1 MKKMKKSKSLFAA
14 ILAVLSIG
22 LVSCGNE
29 NNPSQ
34 PSNNP
39 TTPSNNSQTPSVKNS
54 YTFDVNGELKEGMT
68 VTLIFKN
75 NGSAIVEQASV
86 VYSVDDASK
95 ATVSGNKITFTGNGT
110 VKITATYKGETIEKT
125 VEVAEGEHIYT
136 IAEAK
141 AASSDL
147 NNLIKMR
154 GKVTAS
160 LGKSAYISDTTG
172 GAYIYNWSFNS
183 ADTAITNKSFT
194 VGQTVDITAFI
205 VHSNSKD
212 KNGNQNERGLQISNW
227 NSEKRERVSGTSAIV
242 STTEVE
248 AMKPIELD
256 EAGYKALTYDK
267 VGNLYTFEAE
277 YVSGNPKEKGVNV
290 KFKLGNT
297 DIVLRTDKYDPA
309 SPSDTLVTGKK
320 YKITAPLSWFNGAQF
335 AYASSGVSIVEADA
349 KPLEVSYTGNAYVGQ
364 KVTLE
369 TTASGVKVTEGVTYT
384 IEEGIDLASLENGV
398 LTITGEGTI
407 KVKATYV
414 KDGKTLTAEV
424 TINATALALSKLSEL
439 KSMTSGKVK
448 SRGYVMGYTGT
459 PRIDYGLYDKV
470 FIADGEDYFIL
481 YKVKPEQ
488 LTGINVGDLIEFTGD
503 ISHFPN
509 GSVTT
514 YETRNNVITKLTEA
528 DPSIVK
534 PTATEL
540 TSSSATF
547 TFGQDNI
554 SKAYKINQGVVI
566 SNTEDS
572 SGNMT
577 VKFTLGSNEYDLFMD
592 SRDYEITKDPFT
604 KLTVGTV
611 FNANVFAAAS
621 NFFCPSNIEI
631 ISQQEVLTM
640 DKEKAEINIHGND
653 KTLQLNATYTGGSN
667 TDPIVWSSSA
677 ESVAT
682 VDQNGLVT
690 GVAVGETIITA
701 KKSETLSV
709 QAKITVV
716 DENIT
721 KVKVSFNSDIADL
734 LTIDDSAK
742 TATLTTQGITFLI
755 KQEGSPTPLSQM
767 KDYLSSSNSL
777 RFYQGYSME
786 ISVASGTIKAIK
798 PDSYAKKAFTAKN
811 ISSTDFTVTDIDTV
825 SMKNTTS
832 SKISMKAVK
841 QVQIFSLEFTLG
853 E

>member
-141 AASSDL
+141 AATSDM

-160 LGKSAYISDTTG
+160 LGKSAYISDATG
-172 GAYIYNWSFNS
+172 GAYIYNWSFNN

-205 VHSNSKD
+205 VHST
-212 KNGNQNERGLQISNW
+212 NGGERGLQISNW
-227 NSEKRERVSGTSAIV
+227 NSEKKERVNGTSAIV

-277 YVSGNPKEKGVNV
+277 YVSGKPSKGTGVNV

-297 DIVLRTDKYDPA
+297 DIVLRTDSYDPA
-309 SPSDTLVTGKK
+309 VPSDTLVAGKT
-320 YKITAPLSWFNGAQF
+320 YKITAPLSWFNRAQF

-349 KPLEVSYTGNAYVGQ
+349 KPLEVSYTGNAYVG
-364 KVTLE
+364 KEVTLV
-369 TTASGVKVTEGVTYT
+369 TTANGVKVTEGVTYT
-384 IEEGIDLASLENGV
+384 IEEGSDLASLENDV

-414 KDGKTLTAEV
+414 KDGKTLTAKV

-470 FIADGEDYFIL
+470 FVADGEDYFIL
-481 YKVKPEQ
+481 YKVQPEQ
-488 LTGINVGDLIEFTGD
+488 LTGIKVGDLIEFTGD
-503 ISHFPN
+503 ISHYAN

-514 YETRNNVITKLTEA
+514 YETKNNVITKLTEA

-540 TSSSATF
+540 TSSSAAF
-547 TFGQDNI
+547 AFGQANI

-572 SGNMT
+572 KGNMT
-577 VKFTLGSNEYDLFMD
+577 VKFTLGSYEYDLFMD
-592 SRDYEITKDPFT
+592 SRDYDITKDPFT
-604 KLTVGTV
+604 KLTAGAV
-611 FNANVFAAAS
+611 FNANVFAAAT

-631 ISQQEVLTM
+631 TSQQEVFTM

-653 KTLQLNATYTGGSN
+653 KTLQLNATYHESN
-667 TDPIVWSSSA
+667 TDSIVWSSSA

-701 KKSETLSV
+701 KKSETLKV

-716 DENIT
+716 DVNIT
-721 KVKVSFNSDIADL
+721 KVTVAFNSEIADL

-755 KQEGSPTPLSQM
+755 KQEGSNTPLSQM
-767 KDYLSSSNSL
+767 KDNLSRNSL
-777 RFYQGYSME
+777 RFYKGYSME
-786 ISVASGTIKAIK
+786 ISVASGTIKAIS
-798 PDSYAKKAFTAKN
+798 PISDSSKAFTEDN
-811 ISSTDFTVTDIDTV
+811 IWSDDFTVTGNDTV

-832 SKISMKAVK
+832 SEISMKALN
-841 QVQIFSLEFTLG
+841 QVRIFSLEFTLG
-853 E
+853 D

>member
-29 NNPSQ
+29 SSQ

-95 ATVSGNKITFTGNGT
+95 ATVSGNKITFTGNGSI
-110 VKITATYKGETIEKT
+110 KITATYKGETIEKT

-141 AASSDL
+141 AANS
-147 NNLIKMR
+147 NANKLIKMR

-160 LGKSAYISDTTG
+160 LGTSAYISDSTG
-172 GAYIYNWSFNS
+172 GAYIYNWSFNN

-205 VHSNSKD
+205 VHST
-212 KNGNQNERGLQISNW
+212 NGGERGLQISNY
-227 NSEKRERVSGTSAIV
+227 NREKKERVNGTSAIV

-248 AMKPIELD
+248 AMEPIELD
-256 EAGYKALTYDK
+256 EAGFKALTYDK

-277 YVSGNPKEKGVNV
+277 YVSGKPSKGTGVNV

-297 DIVLRTDKYDPA
+297 DIVLRTDSYDPA
-309 SPSDTLVTGKK
+309 VPSDTLVTGKK

-481 YKVKPEQ
+481 YKVQPEQ
-488 LTGINVGDLIEFTGD
+488 LTGIKVGDLIEFTGD
-503 ISHFPN
+503 ISHYAN

-514 YETRNNVITKLTEA
+514 YETKNNVITKLTEA

-540 TSSSATF
+540 TSSSAAF
-547 TFGQDNI
+547 AFGQDNI

-577 VKFTLGSNEYDLFMD
+577 VKFTLGSYEYDLFMD
-592 SRDYEITKDPFT
+592 SRDYDITKDPFT
-604 KLTVGTV
+604 KLTAGAV
-611 FNANVFAAAS
+611 FNADVFAAAT

-631 ISQQEVLTM
+631 VSQQEMLTM

-701 KKSETLSV
+701 KKSETLKA

-716 DENIT
+716 NENIT
-721 KVKVSFNSDIADL
+721 TVTVSFNSDIANL

-742 TATLTTQGITFLI
+742 TATFTTKGITFLI
-755 KQEGSPTPLSQM
+755 KQEDSPTPISDV
-767 KDYLSSSNSL
+767 KKYLSKNSL

-786 ISVASGTIKAIK
+786 ISVASGTIKAIS
-798 PDSYAKKAFTAKN
+798 PDSFSSKAFTKDS
-811 ISSTDFTVTDIDTV
+811 ISSTDFTVTDTDTV
-825 SMKNTTS
+825 SMNNTTS
-832 SKISMKAVK
+832 SKISMTAKS
-841 QVQIFSLEFTLG
+841 QVRIFSLEFTLG

>member
-95 ATVSGNKITFTGNGT
+95 ATVSGNKITFTGNGSI
-110 VKITATYKGETIEKT
+110 KITATYKGETIEKT
-125 VEVAEGEHIYT
+125 VKVAEGEHIYT

-141 AASSDL
+141 AATSNA

-160 LGKSAYISDTTG
+160 LGKSAYISDSTG

-205 VHSNSKD
+205 VHSN
-212 KNGNQNERGLQISNW
+212 NGGERGLQISNW
-227 NSEKRERVSGTSAIV
+227 NSEKKERVNGTSAIV

-248 AMKPIELD
+248 AMEPIELD
-256 EAGYKALTYDK
+256 EAGFKALTYDK

-277 YVSGNPKEKGVNV
+277 YVSGKPSKGTGVNV

-297 DIVLRTDKYDPA
+297 DIVLRTDSYDPA
-309 SPSDTLVTGKK
+309 VPSDTLVAGKK

-384 IEEGIDLASLENGV
+384 IEEGSNLASLENGV

-424 TINATALALSKLSEL
+424 TINATALTLSKLSAL
-439 KSMTSGKVK
+439 KSMTTGKVK

-459 PRIDYGLYDKV
+459 PRSDSGLYDKV
-470 FIADGEDYFIL
+470 FVADGEDYFIL

-503 ISHFPN
+503 IQHYKQ
-509 GSVTT
+509 GDVTT
-514 YETRNNVITKLTEA
+514 YETAHNVITKLTEA
-528 DPSIVK
+528 DSSIVK

-540 TSSSATF
+540 TSSSAAF
-547 TFGQDNI
+547 TFGQANI
-554 SKAYKINQGVVI
+554 SKAYKINQAVVI

-572 SGNMT
+572 KGNMT
-577 VKFTLGSNEYDLFMD
+577 VKFTLGSNEYELFMD
-592 SRDYEITKDPFT
+592 SRDYDITKDPFT
-604 KLTVGTV
+604 KLKAGAV
-611 FNANVFAAAS
+611 FNADVFAAAT

-631 ISQQEVLTM
+631 TGEQEVLTL
-640 DKEKAEINIHGND
+640 DKKEGEINIRGND
-653 KTLQLNATYTGGSN
+653 KTLQLKATYTGSN
-667 TDPIVWSSSA
+667 TGAITWSSSV

-701 KKSETLSV
+701 KKSETLKV

-716 DENIT
+716 DVNIT
-721 KVKVSFNSDIADL
+721 KVTVSFSSDIADL
-734 LTIDDSAK
+734 LTIDNSAK

-755 KQEGSPTPLSQM
+755 KQEDSPTPLSQM
-767 KDYLSSSNSL
+767 KDYLSRNSL
-777 RFYQGYSME
+777 RFYKGYSME
-786 ISVASGTIKAIK
+786 ISVSSGTIKAIK
-798 PDSYAKKAFTAKN
+798 PDSYAKKAFTADN
-811 ISSTDFTVTDIDTV
+811 ILSNDFTVTDIDTV

-832 SKISMKAVK
+832 SKISMTAVS
-841 QVQIFSLEFTLG
+841 QVQIYSLEFTLG
-853 E
+853 D

>member
-29 NNPSQ
+29 SSQ

-95 ATVSGNKITFTGNGT
+95 ATVSGNKITFTGNGSI
-110 VKITATYKGETIEKT
+110 KITATYKGETIEKT

-141 AASSDL
+141 AAKSDL

-205 VHSNSKD
+205 VHST
-212 KNGNQNERGLQISNW
+212 NGGERGLQISNW
-227 NSEKRERVSGTSAIV
+227 NSEKKERVSGTSAIV

-256 EAGYKALTYDK
+256 EAGFKALTSDK

-277 YVSGNPKEKGVNV
+277 YVSGKPSKVTGVNV

-297 DIVLRTDKYDPA
+297 DIVLRTDKLDPA
-309 SPSDTLVTGKK
+309 APSDTLVTGKK

-335 AYASSGVSIVEADA
+335 AYASSGVSIVDADA

-384 IEEGIDLASLENGV
+384 IEEGSNLASLENGV

-481 YKVKPEQ
+481 YKVQPEQ
-488 LTGINVGDLIEFTGD
+488 LTGIKVGDLIEFTGD
-503 ISHFPN
+503 ISHYAN

-514 YETRNNVITKLTEA
+514 YETKNNVITKLTEA

-540 TSSSATF
+540 TSSSAAF
-547 TFGQDNI
+547 AFGQANI
-554 SKAYKINQGVVI
+554 SKAYKINWGVVV

-592 SRDYEITKDPFT
+592 SRDYDITKDPFT
-604 KLTVGTV
+604 KLTAGAV
-611 FNANVFAAAS
+611 FNADVFAAAS

-631 ISQQEVLTM
+631 TSQQEVFTM
-640 DKEKAEINIHGND
+640 DKEKGEINIHGND
-653 KTLQLNATYTGGSN
+653 KTLQLNATYHGSN

-701 KKSETLSV
+701 KKSETLKA

-721 KVKVSFNSDIADL
+721 TVTVSFNSEIDDLFIA
-734 LTIDDSAK
+734 DDSAK
-742 TATLTTQGITFLI
+742 TATLTTQGITFLF
-755 KQEGSPTPLSQM
+755 KQGSSNIAPSQM
-767 KDYLSSSNSL
+767 KRYLSSNSL

-786 ISVASGTIKAIK
+786 ISVASGTIKAIS
-798 PDSYAKKAFTAKN
+798 PDSNPSKPFTKGS
-811 ISSTDFTVTDIDTV
+811 ISSDDFTVTDIDTV
-825 SMKNTTS
+825 SMINTTS
-832 SKISMKAVK
+832 SKISMKADK
-841 QVQIFSLEFTLG
+841 QVKINSLEFTLG
-853 E
+853 D

>member
-29 NNPSQ
+29 SSQ

-95 ATVSGNKITFTGNGT
+95 ATVSGNKITFTGNGSI
-110 VKITATYKGETIEKT
+110 KITATYKGETIEKT

-141 AASSDL
+141 AANS
-147 NNLIKMR
+147 NANKLIKMR

-160 LGKSAYISDTTG
+160 LGTSAYISDSTG
-172 GAYIYNWSFNS
+172 GAYIYNWSFNN

-205 VHSNSKD
+205 VHST
-212 KNGNQNERGLQISNW
+212 NGGERGLQISNY
-227 NSEKRERVSGTSAIV
+227 NREKKERVNGTSAIV

-248 AMKPIELD
+248 AMEPIELD
-256 EAGYKALTYDK
+256 EAGFKALTYDK

-277 YVSGNPKEKGVNV
+277 YVSGKPSKGTGVNV

-297 DIVLRTDKYDPA
+297 DIVLRTDSYDPA
-309 SPSDTLVTGKK
+309 VPSDTLVTGKK

-481 YKVKPEQ
+481 YKVQPEQ
-488 LTGINVGDLIEFTGD
+488 LTGIKVGDLIEFTGD
-503 ISHFPN
+503 ISHYAN

-514 YETRNNVITKLTEA
+514 YETKNNVITKLTEA

-540 TSSSATF
+540 TSSSAAF
-547 TFGQDNI
+547 AFGQDNI

-577 VKFTLGSNEYDLFMD
+577 VKFTLGSYEYDLFMD
-592 SRDYEITKDPFT
+592 SRDYDITKDPFT
-604 KLTVGTV
+604 KLTAGAV
-611 FNANVFAAAS
+611 FNADVFAAAT

-631 ISQQEVLTM
+631 VSQQEMLTM

-667 TDPIVWSSSA
+667 TDPIVWSSSV

-701 KKSETLSV
+701 KKSETLKA

-716 DENIT
+716 NENIT
-721 KVKVSFNSDIADL
+721 TVTVSFNSDIANL

-742 TATLTTQGITFLI
+742 TATFTTKGITFLI
-755 KQEGSPTPLSQM
+755 KQEDSPTPISDV
-767 KDYLSSSNSL
+767 KKYLSKNSL

-786 ISVASGTIKAIK
+786 ISVASGTIKAIS
-798 PDSYAKKAFTAKN
+798 PDSFSSKAFTKDS
-811 ISSTDFTVTDIDTV
+811 ISSTDFTVTDTDTV
-825 SMKNTTS
+825 SMNNTTS
-832 SKISMKAVK
+832 SKISMTAKS
-841 QVQIFSLEFTLG
+841 QVRIFSLEFTLG

>member
-95 ATVSGNKITFTGNGT
+95 ATVSGNKITFTGNGSI
-110 VKITATYKGETIEKT
+110 KITATYKGETIEKT

-141 AASSDL
+141 TATSNA

-160 LGKSAYISDTTG
+160 LGTSAYISDSTG
-172 GAYIYNWSFNS
+172 GAYIYNWSFNN

-205 VHSNSKD
+205 VHSNKKD
-212 KNGNQNERGLQISNW
+212 KNGNQIERGLQISNY
-227 NSEKRERVSGTSAIV
+227 NSGSRVNGTSAIV

-248 AMKPIELD
+248 AMEPIELD
-256 EAGYKALTYDK
+256 EAGFKALTYDK

-277 YVSGNPKEKGVNV
+277 YVSGKPSKGTGVDV

-297 DIVLRTDKYDPA
+297 DITLRTDKFDPA
-309 SPSDTLVTGKK
+309 APSDTLVTGKK

-384 IEEGIDLASLENGV
+384 IEEGSNLASLENSV

-459 PRIDYGLYDKV
+459 PRIDSGLYDKV

-503 ISHFPN
+503 IQHYKQ
-509 GSVTT
+509 GDVTT

-547 TFGQDNI
+547 TFGQANI
-554 SKAYKINQGVVI
+554 SKAFKINQGVVV

-577 VKFTLGSNEYDLFMD
+577 VKFTLGSNEYELFMD
-592 SRDYEITKDPFT
+592 SRDYDITKDPFT
-604 KLTVGTV
+604 NLKVGAV
-611 FNANVFAAAS
+611 FNADVFAAAT

-631 ISQQEVLTM
+631 TSQQEVLTL
-640 DKEKAEINIHGND
+640 DKEEGTINIHGND
-653 KTLQLNATYTGGSN
+653 KTLQLNATYGG
-667 TDPIVWSSSA
+667 TDTAPIVWSSSA

-682 VDQNGLVT
+682 VNQNGLVT

-701 KKSETLSV
+701 KKSETLSI

-716 DENIT
+716 DENINKITISASDLTETVAGAVNQEVKGIKIEISTGLVNVANIRVYKGQTLKLTSNIGLMT
-721 KVKVSFNSDIADL
+721 KVVFTCIASGNAKYGPGNFEGTNYTAGEEETGTWEL
-734 LTIDDSAK
+734 AAGASSLSLTAK
-742 TATLTTQGITFLI
+742 GNQVRITQ
-755 KQEGSPTPLSQM
+755 
-767 KDYLSSSNSL
+767 
-777 RFYQGYSME
+777 ME
-786 ISVASGTIKAIK
+786 ISYIPSA
-798 PDSYAKKAFTAKN
+798 
-811 ISSTDFTVTDIDTV
+811 
-825 SMKNTTS
+825 
-832 SKISMKAVK
+832 
-841 QVQIFSLEFTLG
+841 E
-853 E
+853 

>member
-95 ATVSGNKITFTGNGT
+95 ATVSGNKITFTGNGSI
-110 VKITATYKGETIEKT
+110 KITATYKGETIEKT

-141 AASSDL
+141 AAKSDL

-160 LGKSAYISDTTG
+160 LGKSAYISDATG
-172 GAYIYNWSFNS
+172 GAYIYKWSFNN

-205 VHSNSKD
+205 VHST
-212 KNGNQNERGLQISNW
+212 NGGERGLQISNW
-227 NSEKRERVSGTSAIV
+227 NSEKKERVSGTSAIV

-256 EAGYKALTYDK
+256 EAGFKALTSDK

-277 YVSGNPKEKGVNV
+277 YVSGKPSKGTGVNV

-297 DIVLRTDKYDPA
+297 DIVLRTDSDDPA
-309 SPSDTLVTGKK
+309 VPSDTLVAGKT

-349 KPLEVSYTGNAYVGQ
+349 KPLEVSYTGNAYVG
-364 KVTLE
+364 KEVTLV
-369 TTASGVKVTEGVTYT
+369 TTANGVKVTEGVTYT
-384 IEEGIDLASLENGV
+384 IEEGSDLASLENDV

-470 FIADGEDYFIL
+470 FVADGEDYFIL
-481 YKVKPEQ
+481 YKVQPEQ
-488 LTGINVGDLIEFTGD
+488 LTGIKVGDLIEFTGD
-503 ISHFPN
+503 ISHYAN

-514 YETRNNVITKLTEA
+514 YETKNNVITKLTEA
-528 DPSIVK
+528 DSSIVK

-540 TSSSATF
+540 TSTSAAF
-547 TFGQDNI
+547 AFGQANI
-554 SKAYKINQGVVI
+554 SKAYKINQGVVV

-577 VKFTLGSNEYDLFMD
+577 VKFTLGSNEYDLFID
-592 SRDYEITKDPFT
+592 SRDYDITKDPFT
-604 KLTVGTV
+604 KLIVGAV
-611 FNANVFAAAS
+611 FNANVFAAAT

-631 ISQQEVLTM
+631 TSQQEVFTM

-653 KTLQLNATYTGGSN
+653 KTLQLNATYHGSN

-701 KKSETLSV
+701 KKSETLKV

-716 DENIT
+716 DVNIT
-721 KVKVSFNSDIADL
+721 KVTVAFNSEIANL

-755 KQEGSPTPLSQM
+755 KQEGSNTPLSQM
-767 KDYLSSSNSL
+767 KDYLSRNSL
-777 RFYQGYSME
+777 RFYKGYSME

-798 PDSYAKKAFTAKN
+798 PDSYAKKAFTADN
-811 ISSTDFTVTDIDTV
+811 ISSDDFTVTDIDTV

-832 SKISMKAVK
+832 SKISMKAEN

>member
-29 NNPSQ
+29 SSQ
-34 PSNNP
+34 PSSNP

-95 ATVSGNKITFTGNGT
+95 ATVSGNKITFTGNGSI
-110 VKITATYKGETIEKT
+110 KITATYKGETIEKT

-141 AASSDL
+141 AASSDASH
-147 NNLIKMR
+147 LIKMR

-160 LGKSAYISDTTG
+160 LGTSAYISDTTG
-172 GAYIYNWSFNS
+172 GAYIYNWSYNN
-183 ADTAITNKSFT
+183 ADTAITNKAFT

-205 VHSNSKD
+205 VHST
-212 KNGNQNERGLQISNW
+212 NGGERGLQISNY
-227 NSEKRERVSGTSAIV
+227 NSGSRVSGTSAIV

-309 SPSDTLVTGKK
+309 SPSDTLVAGKK

-335 AYASSGVSIVEADA
+335 AYASSGVSIVEADSE
-349 KPLEVSYTGNAYVGQ
+349 PLEVSYTGNAYVGD
-364 KVTLE
+364 KVTLV

-384 IEEGIDLASLENGV
+384 IEEGSNLASLENDV

-459 PRIDYGLYDKV
+459 PRSDSGLYDKV
-470 FIADGEDYFIL
+470 FVADGEDYFIL
-481 YKVKPEQ
+481 YKVQPEQ

-503 ISHFPN
+503 IQHYKQAD
-509 GSVTT
+509 VTT
-514 YETRNNVITKLTEA
+514 YETKNNVITKLTEA
-528 DPSIVK
+528 DSSIVK

-540 TSSSATF
+540 TSSSAAF
-547 TFGQDNI
+547 AFGQANI
-554 SKAYKINQGVVI
+554 SKAYKINQGVVT
-566 SNTEDS
+566 SNTKDS
-572 SGNMT
+572 KGNMT
-577 VKFTLGSNEYDLFMD
+577 VKFTLGSNEYELFMD
-592 SRDYEITKDPFT
+592 SRDYDITKDPFT
-604 KLTVGTV
+604 KLTVGAV
-611 FNANVFAAAS
+611 FNADVFAAAS

-631 ISQQEVLTM
+631 TGEQEVLTL
-640 DKEKAEINIHGND
+640 DKKEGEINIHGND
-653 KTLQLNATYTGGSN
+653 KTLQLNATYTGTN
-667 TDPIVWSSSA
+667 ADPIVWSSSA

-690 GVAVGETIITA
+690 GVAVGETTITA

-721 KVKVSFNSDIADL
+721 KVKVSFNSGIANL
-734 LTIDDSAK
+734 LTIDDSTK
-742 TATLTTQGITFLI
+742 TATFTTQGITFLI
-755 KQEGSPTPLSQM
+755 KQGGSNTPLSQM
-767 KDYLSSSNSL
+767 KNYLSRNSL
-777 RFYQGYSME
+777 RFYKDYSME

-798 PDSYAKKAFTAKN
+798 PDSYAKKAFTAEN
-811 ISSTDFTVTDIDTV
+811 ISSKDFTVTDTDTV

-832 SKISMKAVK
+832 SKISMTAEN
-841 QVQIFSLEFTLG
+841 QVQIYSLEFTLG
-853 E
+853 D

>member
-141 AASSDL
+141 AAKSDM

-160 LGKSAYISDTTG
+160 LGKSAYISDSTG
-172 GAYIYNWSFNS
+172 GAYIYNWSFNN

-205 VHSNSKD
+205 VHSN
-212 KNGNQNERGLQISNW
+212 NGGERGLQISNW
-227 NSEKRERVSGTSAIV
+227 NSEKKERVNGTSAIV

-309 SPSDTLVTGKK
+309 SPSDTLVAGKK

-349 KPLEVSYTGNAYVGQ
+349 KPLEVSYTGNAYVG
-364 KVTLE
+364 KEVTLV
-369 TTASGVKVTEGVTYT
+369 TTANGVKVTEGVTYT
-384 IEEGIDLASLENGV
+384 IEEGSDLASLENDV

-448 SRGYVMGYTGT
+448 SRGYVMGHTGT
-459 PRIDYGLYDKV
+459 PRSDYGLYDKV
-470 FIADGEDYFIL
+470 FVADGEDYFIL
-481 YKVKPEQ
+481 YKVQPEQ
-488 LTGINVGDLIEFTGD
+488 LTGIKVGDLIEFTGD
-503 ISHFPN
+503 ISHYAN

-514 YETRNNVITKLTEA
+514 YETKNNVITKLTEA
-528 DPSIVK
+528 DSSIVK

-540 TSSSATF
+540 TSKSAAF
-547 TFGQDNI
+547 AFGQTNI
-554 SKAYKINQGVVI
+554 SKAYKINQGVVV

-592 SRDYEITKDPFT
+592 SRDYDITKDPFT
-604 KLTVGTV
+604 ELTVGAV
-611 FNANVFAAAS
+611 FNANVFAAAT

-631 ISQQEVLTM
+631 TSQQEVLTM
-640 DKEKAEINIHGND
+640 DKEKGEINIHGND

-667 TDPIVWSSSA
+667 TNPIVWSSSA

-701 KKSETLSV
+701 KKSETLKV

-716 DENIT
+716 DVNIT
-721 KVKVSFNSDIADL
+721 KVTVAFNSEIADL

-755 KQEGSPTPLSQM
+755 KQEGSNTPLSQM
-767 KDYLSSSNSL
+767 KDYLSKNSL
-777 RFYQGYSME
+777 RFYEGYSME

-798 PDSYAKKAFTAKN
+798 PDSYAKKAFTADN
-811 ISSTDFTVTDIDTV
+811 ISSDDFTVTHIHTV

-832 SKISMKAVK
+832 SKISMKAEN
-841 QVQIFSLEFTLG
+841 QVQILSLEFTLG

>member
-22 LVSCGNE
+22 LVSCGN
-29 NNPSQ
+29 Q
-34 PSNNP
+34 QQ
-39 TTPSNNSQTPSVKNS
+39 PSNNSQTASVKNP

-95 ATVSGNKITFTGNGT
+95 ATVSGNKITFTGNGSI
-110 VKITATYKGETIEKT
+110 KITATYKGETIEKT

-141 AASSDL
+141 AAKSDM

-160 LGKSAYISDTTG
+160 LGKSAYISDSTG

-205 VHSNSKD
+205 VHST
-212 KNGNQNERGLQISNW
+212 NGGERGLQISNY
-227 NSEKRERVSGTSAIV
+227 NREKKERVNGTSAIV

-256 EAGYKALTYDK
+256 EAGFKALTYDK

-277 YVSGNPKEKGVNV
+277 YVSGKPSKETGVNV

-297 DIVLRTDKYDPA
+297 DIVLRTDSYDPA
-309 SPSDTLVTGKK
+309 VPSDTLVTGKK

-335 AYASSGVSIVEADA
+335 AYASSGVSIVEADSE
-349 KPLEVSYTGNAYVGQ
+349 PLEVSYTGDAYVGEF
-364 KVTLE
+364 VNLV

-384 IEEGIDLASLENGV
+384 IEEGSNLASLANGV

-424 TINATALALSKLSEL
+424 TINATNLTLSKLSEL
-439 KSMTSGKVK
+439 KSKNKGEKVK

-459 PRIDYGLYDKV
+459 PRSDSGLYDKV
-470 FIADGEDYFIL
+470 FVADGEDYFIL
-481 YKVKPEQ
+481 YKVLPEQ
-488 LTGINVGDLIEFTGD
+488 LTGINVGDLIEFTGYIKNYKQSD
-503 ISHFPN
+503 
-509 GSVTT
+509 VTT
-514 YETRNNVITKLTEA
+514 YETVTNVITKLTEA
-528 DPSIVK
+528 DSSIVK

-540 TSSSATF
+540 TSSSAAF
-547 TFGQDNI
+547 AFGQTNI
-554 SKAYKINQGVVI
+554 SKAFKINQGVVI
-566 SNTEDS
+566 SNTKDS

-577 VKFTLGSNEYDLFMD
+577 VKFTLGLNEYELFIN
-592 SRDYEITKDPFT
+592 SSDYDITKDSFT
-604 KLTVGTV
+604 KLKAGAV
-611 FNANVFAAAS
+611 FNADVFAAAT
-621 NFFCPSNIEI
+621 NFFCPSNIQITGE
-631 ISQQEVLTM
+631 QEVLTL
-640 DKEKAEINIHGND
+640 DKKEGEINIHGND
-653 KTLQLNATYTGGSN
+653 KTLQLKATYAGGSN

-690 GVAVGETIITA
+690 GVAVGETTITA

-716 DENIT
+716 DKNVTTVTISYSDLTETAAGAVNQEVKGIKIEISTGIVSTDNFRVYKGETLKLTSNIGLMT
-721 KVKVSFNSDIADL
+721 KVVFTCTANGE
-734 LTIDDSAK
+734 AK
-742 TATLTTQGITFLI
+742 YGPGNFTGNNNYTAGKEETGTWELAAGASSLTLTASKNQVRITQ
-755 KQEGSPTPLSQM
+755 
-767 KDYLSSSNSL
+767 
-777 RFYQGYSME
+777 ME
-786 ISVASGTIKAIK
+786 IS
-798 PDSYAKKAFTAKN
+798 Y
-811 ISSTDFTVTDIDTV
+811 ISS
-825 SMKNTTS
+825 
-832 SKISMKAVK
+832 A
-841 QVQIFSLEFTLG
+841 E
-853 E
+853 

>member
-29 NNPSQ
+29 SSQ
-34 PSNNP
+34 PSSNP
-39 TTPSNNSQTPSVKNS
+39 TTPSNNSQTPSVKKS

-95 ATVSGNKITFTGNGT
+95 ATVSGNKITFTGNGSI
-110 VKITATYKGETIEKT
+110 KITATYKGETIEKT

-141 AASSDL
+141 AASSDASH
-147 NNLIKMR
+147 LIKMR

-160 LGKSAYISDTTG
+160 LGTSAYISDTTG
-172 GAYIYNWSFNS
+172 GAYIYNWSYNN
-183 ADTAITNKSFT
+183 ADTAITNKAFT

-205 VHSNSKD
+205 VHST
-212 KNGNQNERGLQISNW
+212 NGGERGLQISNY
-227 NSEKRERVSGTSAIV
+227 NSGSRVSGTSAIV

-309 SPSDTLVTGKK
+309 SPSDTLVAGKK

-335 AYASSGVSIVEADA
+335 AYASSGVSIVEADSE
-349 KPLEVSYTGNAYVGQ
+349 PLEVSYTGNAYVGD
-364 KVTLE
+364 KVTLV

-384 IEEGIDLASLENGV
+384 IEEGSNLASLENGV
-398 LTITGEGTI
+398 LTITGEGAI

-424 TINATALALSKLSEL
+424 TINATALTLSKLSEL
-439 KSMTSGKVK
+439 KSMTTGKVK

-459 PRIDYGLYDKV
+459 PRSDSGLYDKV

-481 YKVKPEQ
+481 YKVQPEQ

-503 ISHFPN
+503 IQHYKQAD
-509 GSVTT
+509 VTT
-514 YETRNNVITKLTEA
+514 YETKNNVITKLTEA
-528 DPSIVK
+528 DSSIVK

-540 TSSSATF
+540 TSSSAAF
-547 TFGQDNI
+547 AFGQANI
-554 SKAYKINQGVVI
+554 SKAYKINQGVI
-566 SNTEDS
+566 TSNTKDS
-572 SGNMT
+572 KGNMT
-577 VKFTLGSNEYDLFMD
+577 VKFTLGSNEYELFMD
-592 SRDYEITKDPFT
+592 SRDYDITKDPFT
-604 KLTVGTV
+604 KLTVGAV
-611 FNANVFAAAS
+611 FNADVFAAAS

-631 ISQQEVLTM
+631 TGEQEVLTL
-640 DKEKAEINIHGND
+640 DKKEGEINIHGND
-653 KTLQLNATYTGGSN
+653 KTLQLNATYTGTN
-667 TDPIVWSSSA
+667 ADPIVWSSSA

-690 GVAVGETIITA
+690 GVAVGETTITA
-701 KKSETLSV
+701 KKSETLYA

-721 KVKVSFNSDIADL
+721 KVKVSFNSGIANL
-734 LTIDDSAK
+734 LTIDDSTK
-742 TATLTTQGITFLI
+742 TATFTTQGITFLI
-755 KQEGSPTPLSQM
+755 KQGGSNTPLSQM
-767 KDYLSSSNSL
+767 KNYLSRNSL
-777 RFYQGYSME
+777 RFYKDYSME

-798 PDSYAKKAFTAKN
+798 PDSYAKKAFTAEN
-811 ISSTDFTVTDIDTV
+811 ISSKDFTVTDTDTV

-832 SKISMKAVK
+832 SKISMTAVN
-841 QVQIFSLEFTLG
+841 QVQIYSLEFTLG
-853 E
+853 D

>member
-14 ILAVLSIG
+14 ILAVLTIG

-29 NNPSQ
+29 NNPSQQ

-75 NGSAIVEQASV
+75 NGSAIADQKGV

-95 ATVSGNKITFTGNGT
+95 ATVSGNKITFTGNGS

-141 AASSDL
+141 AASSDM

-160 LGKSAYISDTTG
+160 LGKSAYISDSTG
-172 GAYIYNWSFNS
+172 GAYIYNWSFNN

-205 VHSNSKD
+205 VHST
-212 KNGNQNERGLQISNW
+212 NGGERGLQISNW
-227 NSEKRERVSGTSAIV
+227 NSEKNERVSGTSAIV

-277 YVSGNPKEKGVNV
+277 YVSGNPKDKGVNV

-297 DIVLRTDKYDPA
+297 DIFLRTDKFDPA
-309 SPSDTLVTGKK
+309 SPSDTLVAGKK

-349 KPLEVSYTGNAYVGQ
+349 KPLEVSYTGNAYVGK

-384 IEEGIDLASLENGV
+384 IEEGSDLASLENDV

-424 TINATALALSKLSEL
+424 TINATALTLSKLSEL

-459 PRIDYGLYDKV
+459 PRSNFGLYDKV

-481 YKVKPEQ
+481 YKVQPEQ
-488 LTGINVGDLIEFTGD
+488 LTGIKVGDLIEFTGD
-503 ISHFPN
+503 ISHYPN

-514 YETRNNVITKLTEA
+514 YETKNNVITKLTEA
-528 DPSIVK
+528 DSSIVK

-540 TSSSATF
+540 TSSSAAF
-547 TFGQDNI
+547 TFGQANI
-554 SKAYKINQGVVI
+554 SKAYKINQGVVV

-577 VKFTLGSNEYDLFMD
+577 VKFALGSNEYELFMD
-592 SRDYEITKDPFT
+592 SRDYDITKDPFT
-604 KLTVGTV
+604 KLTVGAV

-631 ISQQEVLTM
+631 TSKQEVLTL
-640 DKEKAEINIHGND
+640 DKKEGEINIHGND
-653 KTLQLNATYTGGSN
+653 KTLQLNATYTGSN

-690 GVAVGETIITA
+690 GVAVGETTITA
-701 KKSETLSV
+701 KKSETLKV

-721 KVKVSFNSDIADL
+721 KVTVSFSSDIADL

-755 KQEGSPTPLSQM
+755 KQEGSNTPLSQM
-767 KDYLSSSNSL
+767 KDYLSRNSL
-777 RFYQGYSME
+777 RFYKDYSME

-798 PDSYAKKAFTAKN
+798 PDSYAKKAFTADN
-811 ISSTDFTVTDIDTV
+811 ISSNDFTVTDIDTV

-832 SKISMKAVK
+832 SKISMTAVN
-841 QVQIFSLEFTLG
+841 QVQIYSLEFTLG
-853 E
+853 N

>member
-95 ATVSGNKITFTGNGT
+95 ATVSGNKITFTGNGSI
-110 VKITATYKGETIEKT
+110 KITATYKGETIEKT

-141 AASSDL
+141 AATSDA

-160 LGKSAYISDTTG
+160 LGTSAYISDSTG
-172 GAYIYNWSFNS
+172 GAYIYNWSFNN

-205 VHSNSKD
+205 VHSTNK
-212 KNGNQNERGLQISNW
+212 GERGLQISNYY
-227 NSEKRERVSGTSAIV
+227 SGSRVSGTSAIV

-277 YVSGNPKEKGVNV
+277 YVSGKPSKGSEENV
-290 KFKLGNT
+290 LFKLGNT
-297 DIVLRTDKYDPA
+297 TITLRTDKFDPA
-309 SPSDTLVTGKK
+309 APSDTLVAGKK

-349 KPLEVSYTGNAYVGQ
+349 KPLEVSLTGNAYVG
-364 KVTLE
+364 KEVTLV

-384 IEEGIDLASLENGV
+384 IEEGSNLASLENDV

-424 TINATALALSKLSEL
+424 TINATALTLSKLSEL

-459 PRIDYGLYDKV
+459 PRSDFGLYDKV
-470 FIADGEDYFIL
+470 FVADGEDYFIL
-481 YKVKPEQ
+481 YKVQPEQ
-488 LTGINVGDLIEFTGD
+488 LTGIKVGDLIEFTGD
-503 ISHFPN
+503 ISHYAN

-514 YETRNNVITKLTEA
+514 YETKNNVITKLTEA
-528 DPSIVK
+528 DSSIVK

-540 TSSSATF
+540 TSTSAAF
-547 TFGQDNI
+547 AFGQANI
-554 SKAYKINQGVVI
+554 SKAYKINQGVVV

-572 SGNMT
+572 NGNMT

-592 SRDYEITKDPFT
+592 SRDYDITKDPFT
-604 KLTVGTV
+604 KLTAGAV
-611 FNANVFAAAS
+611 FNANVFAAAT

-631 ISQQEVLTM
+631 TSQQEVFTM
-640 DKEKAEINIHGND
+640 DKEKGEINIHGND

-701 KKSETLSV
+701 KKSETLKV
-709 QAKITVV
+709 QATITVV

-721 KVKVSFNSDIADL
+721 TVTVSFTSEIDDLFIA
-734 LTIDDSAK
+734 DDSAK
-742 TATLTTQGITFLI
+742 TATLTTQGITFLF
-755 KQEGSPTPLSQM
+755 KQGSSNIAPSQM
-767 KDYLSSSNSL
+767 KRYLSSNSL

-786 ISVASGTIKAIK
+786 ISVASGTIKAIS
-798 PDSYAKKAFTAKN
+798 PDSNPSKPFTKGS
-811 ISSTDFTVTDIDTV
+811 ISSNDFTVTDIDTV
-825 SMKNTTS
+825 SMINTTS
-832 SKISMKAVK
+832 SKISMKAEK
-841 QVQIFSLEFTLG
+841 QVKINSLEFTLG

>member
-95 ATVSGNKITFTGNGT
+95 ATVSGNKITFTGNGSI
-110 VKITATYKGETIEKT
+110 KITATYKGKTIEKT

-141 AASSDL
+141 AATSDL

-160 LGKSAYISDTTG
+160 LGKSAYISDSTG
-172 GAYIYNWSFNS
+172 GAYIYNWSFNN

-205 VHSNSKD
+205 VHST
-212 KNGNQNERGLQISNW
+212 NGGERGLQISNW
-227 NSEKRERVSGTSAIV
+227 NSEKKERVNGTSAIV

-248 AMKPIELD
+248 AMEPIELD
-256 EAGYKALTYDK
+256 EAGFKALTYDK

-277 YVSGNPKEKGVNV
+277 YVSGKPSKGTGVNV

-297 DIVLRTDKYDPA
+297 DIVLRTDSYDPA
-309 SPSDTLVTGKK
+309 VPSDTLVAGKK

-384 IEEGIDLASLENGV
+384 IEEGSNLASLENGV

-424 TINATALALSKLSEL
+424 TINATALTLSKLSAL
-439 KSMTSGKVK
+439 KSMTTGKVK

-459 PRIDYGLYDKV
+459 PRSDSGLYDKV
-470 FIADGEDYFIL
+470 FVADGEDYFIL
-481 YKVKPEQ
+481 YKVLPEQ
-488 LTGINVGDLIEFTGD
+488 LTGIKVGDLIEFTGD
-503 ISHFPN
+503 IQHYKQAD
-509 GSVTT
+509 VTT
-514 YETRNNVITKLTEA
+514 YETAHNVITKLTEA
-528 DPSIVK
+528 DSSIVK

-547 TFGQDNI
+547 AFGQANI
-554 SKAYKINQGVVI
+554 SKAYKINQAVVI

-572 SGNMT
+572 KGNMT
-577 VKFTLGSNEYDLFMD
+577 VKFTLGSNEYELFMD
-592 SRDYEITKDPFT
+592 SRDYDITKDPFT
-604 KLTVGTV
+604 KLKAGAA
-611 FNANVFAAAS
+611 FNADVFAAAT

-631 ISQQEVLTM
+631 TGEQEVLTL
-640 DKEKAEINIHGND
+640 DKKEGEINIRGND

-701 KKSETLSV
+701 KKSETLKA

-721 KVKVSFNSDIADL
+721 KVTVSFSSDIADL
-734 LTIDDSAK
+734 LTIDNSAK

-755 KQEGSPTPLSQM
+755 KQEDSPTPLSQM
-767 KDYLSSSNSL
+767 KDYLSRNSL
-777 RFYQGYSME
+777 RFYKGYSME

-798 PDSYAKKAFTAKN
+798 PDSYAKKAFTADN
-811 ISSTDFTVTDIDTV
+811 ISSNDFTVTDIDTV

-832 SKISMKAVK
+832 SKISMTAQS
-841 QVQIFSLEFTLG
+841 QVQIYSLEFTLG
-853 E
+853 D

>member
-95 ATVSGNKITFTGNGT
+95 ATVSGNKITFTGNGSI
-110 VKITATYKGETIEKT
+110 KITATYKGETIEKT

-141 AASSDL
+141 AATSNA

-160 LGKSAYISDTTG
+160 LGTSAYISDSTG
-172 GAYIYNWSFNS
+172 GAYIYNWSFNN

-205 VHSNSKD
+205 VHSNKKD
-212 KNGNQNERGLQISNW
+212 KNGNQIERGLQISNY
-227 NSEKRERVSGTSAIV
+227 NSGSRVNGTSAIV

-248 AMKPIELD
+248 AMEPIELD
-256 EAGYKALTYDK
+256 EAGFKALTYDK

-277 YVSGNPKEKGVNV
+277 YVSGKPSKGTGVDV

-297 DIVLRTDKYDPA
+297 DITLRTDKFDPA
-309 SPSDTLVTGKK
+309 ASSDTLVTGKK

-335 AYASSGVSIVEADA
+335 AYASSGVSIVEADS
-349 KPLEVSYTGNAYVGQ
+349 KPLEVSYTGNAYVGEF
-364 KVTLE
+364 VNLV

-384 IEEGIDLASLENGV
+384 IEEGSNLASLENGV

-459 PRIDYGLYDKV
+459 PRIDSGLYDKV

-503 ISHFPN
+503 IQHYKQ
-509 GSVTT
+509 GDVTT

-528 DPSIVK
+528 DPSIIK

-547 TFGQDNI
+547 TFGQANI
-554 SKAYKINQGVVI
+554 SKAYKINQGVVV

-577 VKFTLGSNEYDLFMD
+577 VKFTLGSNEYELFMD
-592 SRDYEITKDPFT
+592 SRDYDITKDPFT
-604 KLTVGTV
+604 KLTAGAV
-611 FNANVFAAAS
+611 FNADVFAAAS

-631 ISQQEVLTM
+631 TSQQEVLTL
-640 DKEKAEINIHGND
+640 DKEEGTINIHGNN
-653 KTLQLNATYTGGSN
+653 KTLQLNATYGGTN
-667 TDPIVWSSSA
+667 TAPIVWSSSV

-682 VDQNGLVT
+682 VNQNGLVT

-716 DENIT
+716 DVNIT
-721 KVKVSFNSDIADL
+721 KVTISASDLTEMETAGAVNQEVKGIKFEISNGIVNVANIRVYQGQTLKLTSNIGLMTKVVFTCTASGD
-734 LTIDDSAK
+734 AK
-742 TATLTTQGITFLI
+742 YGPGCFKGTNYTAGEEQTGTWELAAGASSLTLTASKKQVRITQ
-755 KQEGSPTPLSQM
+755 
-767 KDYLSSSNSL
+767 
-777 RFYQGYSME
+777 ME
-786 ISVASGTIKAIK
+786 ISYIPSA
-798 PDSYAKKAFTAKN
+798 
-811 ISSTDFTVTDIDTV
+811 
-825 SMKNTTS
+825 
-832 SKISMKAVK
+832 
-841 QVQIFSLEFTLG
+841 E
-853 E
+853 

>member
-29 NNPSQ
+29 SSQ

-95 ATVSGNKITFTGNGT
+95 ATVSGNKITFTGNGSI
-110 VKITATYKGETIEKT
+110 KITATYKGETIEKT

-141 AASSDL
+141 AASSDASH
-147 NNLIKMR
+147 LIKMR

-160 LGKSAYISDTTG
+160 LGTSAYISDTTG
-172 GAYIYNWSFNS
+172 GAYIYNWSYNN
-183 ADTAITNKSFT
+183 ADTAITNKAFT

-205 VHSNSKD
+205 VHST
-212 KNGNQNERGLQISNW
+212 NGGERGLQISNY
-227 NSEKRERVSGTSAIV
+227 NSGSRVSGTSAIV

-277 YVSGNPKEKGVNV
+277 YVSGNPKDKGVNV

-309 SPSDTLVTGKK
+309 SPSDTLVAGKT

-349 KPLEVSYTGNAYVGQ
+349 KPLEVSYTGNAYVGE
-364 KVTLE
+364 KVTLV

-384 IEEGIDLASLENGV
+384 IEEGSNLASLENGV

-424 TINATALALSKLSEL
+424 TINATSLTLSKLSKL

-459 PRIDYGLYDKV
+459 PRSNTGYDKV

-481 YKVKPEQ
+481 YKVQPEQ

-503 ISHFPN
+503 IQHYKQAD
-509 GSVTT
+509 VTT
-514 YETRNNVITKLTEA
+514 YETKNNVITKLTEA
-528 DPSIVK
+528 DSSIVK

-540 TSSSATF
+540 TSSSAAF
-547 TFGQDNI
+547 AFGQANI
-554 SKAYKINQGVVI
+554 SKAYKINQGVVV

-577 VKFTLGSNEYDLFMD
+577 VKFTLGSNEYELFMD
-592 SRDYEITKDPFT
+592 SRDYDITKDPFT
-604 KLTVGTV
+604 KLTAGAI

-631 ISQQEVLTM
+631 TSQQEVLTM
-640 DKEKAEINIHGND
+640 DKKEGTINIHGNN
-653 KTLQLNATYTGGSN
+653 KTLQLNATYAGGSN

-690 GVAVGETIITA
+690 GVAVGETTITA

-721 KVKVSFNSDIADL
+721 KVTISASDLTEMGTAGAVNQEVKGIKIEISNGIVNVANIRVYQGQTLKLTSNIGLMTKVAFTCTASGD
-734 LTIDDSAK
+734 AK
-742 TATLTTQGITFLI
+742 YGPGNFEGTNYTAGEEETGTWELAAGASSLTLTASKKQVRITQ
-755 KQEGSPTPLSQM
+755 
-767 KDYLSSSNSL
+767 
-777 RFYQGYSME
+777 ME
-786 ISVASGTIKAIK
+786 ISYIPS
-798 PDSYAKKAFTAKN
+798 AK
-811 ISSTDFTVTDIDTV
+811 
-825 SMKNTTS
+825 
-832 SKISMKAVK
+832 
-841 QVQIFSLEFTLG
+841 
-853 E
+853 

>member
-95 ATVSGNKITFTGNGT
+95 ATVSGNKITFTGNGSI
-110 VKITATYKGETIEKT
+110 KITATYKGETIEKT

-141 AASSDL
+141 AATSDL

-160 LGKSAYISDTTG
+160 LGKSAYISDSTG
-172 GAYIYNWSFNS
+172 GAYIYNWSFNN

-205 VHSNSKD
+205 VHST
-212 KNGNQNERGLQISNW
+212 NGGERGLQISNW
-227 NSEKRERVSGTSAIV
+227 NSEKKERVNGTSAIV

-248 AMKPIELD
+248 AMEPIELD
-256 EAGYKALTYDK
+256 EAGFKALTYDK

-277 YVSGNPKEKGVNV
+277 YVSGKPSKGTGVNV

-297 DIVLRTDKYDPA
+297 DIVLRTDSYDPA
-309 SPSDTLVTGKK
+309 VPSDTLVAGKK

-384 IEEGIDLASLENGV
+384 IEEGNDLASLENGV

-459 PRIDYGLYDKV
+459 PRSDSGLYDKV

-481 YKVKPEQ
+481 YKVQPEQ

-503 ISHFPN
+503 IQHYKQAD
-509 GSVTT
+509 VTT
-514 YETRNNVITKLTEA
+514 YETAHNIITKLTEA
-528 DPSIVK
+528 DSSIVK

-540 TSSSATF
+540 TSSSAAF
-547 TFGQDNI
+547 TFGQANI
-554 SKAYKINQGVVI
+554 SKAYKINQAVVI

-572 SGNMT
+572 KGNMT
-577 VKFTLGSNEYDLFMD
+577 VKFTLGSNEYELFMD
-592 SRDYEITKDPFT
+592 SRDYDITKDPFT
-604 KLTVGTV
+604 KLKAGAA
-611 FNANVFAAAS
+611 FNADVFAAAT

-631 ISQQEVLTM
+631 TGEQEVLTL
-640 DKEKAEINIHGND
+640 DKKEGEINIRGND

-667 TDPIVWSSSA
+667 TDPIVWSSSV

-701 KKSETLSV
+701 KKSETLKA

-721 KVKVSFNSDIADL
+721 KVTVSFSSDIADL
-734 LTIDDSAK
+734 LTIDNSAK

-755 KQEGSPTPLSQM
+755 KQEDSPTPLSQM
-767 KDYLSSSNSL
+767 KDYLSRNSL
-777 RFYQGYSME
+777 RFYKGYSME

-798 PDSYAKKAFTAKN
+798 PDSYAKKAFTADN
-811 ISSTDFTVTDIDTV
+811 ISSNDFTVTDIDTV

-832 SKISMKAVK
+832 SKISMTAVS
-841 QVQIFSLEFTLG
+841 QVQIYSLEFTLG
-853 E
+853 D

>member
-1 MKKMKKSKSLFAA
+1 MKEMKKSKSLFAA

-86 VYSVDDASK
+86 LYSVDDASK
-95 ATVSGNKITFTGNGT
+95 ATVSGNKITFTGNGS

-141 AASSDL
+141 AATSDM

-160 LGKSAYISDTTG
+160 LGKSAYISDSTG
-172 GAYIYNWSFNS
+172 GAYIYNWSVNS

-205 VHSNSKD
+205 VHSN
-212 KNGNQNERGLQISNW
+212 NGGERGLQISNW
-227 NSEKRERVSGTSAIV
+227 NSEKKERVNGTSAIV

-297 DIVLRTDKYDPA
+297 DIVLRTDKFDPA
-309 SPSDTLVTGKK
+309 SPSDTLVAGKT

-349 KPLEVSYTGNAYVGQ
+349 KPLEVSYTGDAYVGK

-384 IEEGIDLASLENGV
+384 IEEGSNLASLENGV

-424 TINATALALSKLSEL
+424 TINATALTLSKLSEL
-439 KSMTSGKVK
+439 KSMTTGKVK

-459 PRIDYGLYDKV
+459 PRSDFGLYDKV
-470 FIADGEDYFIL
+470 FVADGEDYFIL
-481 YKVKPEQ
+481 YKVQPEQ

-503 ISHFPN
+503 ISHYTN

-514 YETRNNVITKLTEA
+514 YETKNNVITKLTEA
-528 DPSIVK
+528 DSSIVK

-540 TSSSATF
+540 TSSSAAF
-547 TFGQDNI
+547 TFGQANI
-554 SKAYKINQGVVI
+554 SKAYRINQGVVV

-572 SGNMT
+572 KGNMT

-592 SRDYEITKDPFT
+592 SRDYDITKDPFT
-604 KLTVGTV
+604 KLTAGAV
-611 FNANVFAAAS
+611 FNANVFAAAT

-631 ISQQEVLTM
+631 TSQQEVFTM
-640 DKEKAEINIHGND
+640 DKEKGEINIHGND

-701 KKSETLSV
+701 KKSETLKA

-721 KVKVSFNSDIADL
+721 TVTVSFTSDIDNLFIA
-734 LTIDDSAK
+734 DDSAK
-742 TATLTTQGITFLI
+742 TATLTTQGITFLF
-755 KQEGSPTPLSQM
+755 KQGSSNIAPSQM
-767 KDYLSSSNSL
+767 KRYLSSNSL

-786 ISVASGTIKAIK
+786 ISVASGTIKAIS
-798 PDSYAKKAFTAKN
+798 PDSNPSKPFTKDS
-811 ISSTDFTVTDIDTV
+811 ISSDDFTVTDIDTV
-825 SMKNTTS
+825 SMINTTS
-832 SKISMKAVK
+832 SKISMKAEK
-841 QVQIFSLEFTLG
+841 QVKINSLEFTLG
-853 E
+853 N

>member
-141 AASSDL
+141 AANS
-147 NNLIKMR
+147 NANKLIKMR

-160 LGKSAYISDTTG
+160 LGTSAYISDSTG
-172 GAYIYNWSFNS
+172 GAYIYNWSFNN

-212 KNGNQNERGLQISNW
+212 KNGNQNERGLQISNY
-227 NSEKRERVSGTSAIV
+227 NSGSRVSGTSAIV

-277 YVSGNPKEKGVNV
+277 YVSGKPSKGTGVNV

-297 DIVLRTDKYDPA
+297 DIVLRTDKFDPA
-309 SPSDTLVTGKK
+309 APSDTLVAGKK

-335 AYASSGVSIVEADA
+335 AYASSGVSIVDADA
-349 KPLEVSYTGNAYVGQ
+349 KPLEVSYTGNAYVG
-364 KVTLE
+364 KEVTLV
-369 TTASGVKVTEGVTYT
+369 TTANGVKVTEGVTYT
-384 IEEGIDLASLENGV
+384 IEEGSDLASLENDV
-398 LTITGEGTI
+398 LTITGEGAI

-424 TINATALALSKLSEL
+424 TINATALTLSKLSEL

-459 PRIDYGLYDKV
+459 PRIDSGLYDKV

-488 LTGINVGDLIEFTGD
+488 LTGINVGELIEFTGD
-503 ISHFPN
+503 IQHYKQ
-509 GSVTT
+509 GDVTT
-514 YETRNNVITKLTEA
+514 YETKNNVITKLTEA
-528 DPSIVK
+528 DSSIVK

-540 TSSSATF
+540 TSSSAAF
-547 TFGQDNI
+547 AFGQANI
-554 SKAYKINQGVVI
+554 SKAFKINQGVVV

-572 SGNMT
+572 NGNMT
-577 VKFTLGSNEYDLFMD
+577 VKFTLGSNEYELFMD
-592 SRDYEITKDPFT
+592 SRDYDITKDPFT
-604 KLTVGTV
+604 ILTAGAV
-611 FNANVFAAAS
+611 FNADVFAAAS

-631 ISQQEVLTM
+631 TSQQEVLTL
-640 DKEKAEINIHGND
+640 DKEEGTINIHGND
-653 KTLQLNATYTGGSN
+653 KTLQLYATYGGTN
-667 TDPIVWSSSA
+667 TAPIVWSSSV

-682 VDQNGLVT
+682 VNQNGLVT

-721 KVKVSFNSDIADL
+721 KVTISASDLTEAEAGAVNQEVKGIKIEISTGLVNVDNIRVYKGQTLKLTSNIGLMTKVVFTCIASGDAMYGPGNF
-734 LTIDDSAK
+734 TGTNY
-742 TATLTTQGITFLI
+742 TAGEEQTGTWELAAGASSLTLTASKQQVRITQ
-755 KQEGSPTPLSQM
+755 
-767 KDYLSSSNSL
+767 
-777 RFYQGYSME
+777 ME
-786 ISVASGTIKAIK
+786 ISYIPSA
-798 PDSYAKKAFTAKN
+798 
-811 ISSTDFTVTDIDTV
+811 
-825 SMKNTTS
+825 
-832 SKISMKAVK
+832 
-841 QVQIFSLEFTLG
+841 E
-853 E
+853 

>member
-29 NNPSQ
+29 SSQ
-34 PSNNP
+34 PSSNP

-95 ATVSGNKITFTGNGT
+95 ATVSGNKITFTGNGSI
-110 VKITATYKGETIEKT
+110 KITATYKGETIEKT

-141 AASSDL
+141 AASSDASH
-147 NNLIKMR
+147 LIKMR

-160 LGKSAYISDTTG
+160 LGTSAYISDTTG
-172 GAYIYNWSFNS
+172 GAYIYNWSYNN
-183 ADTAITNKSFT
+183 ADTAITNKAFT

-205 VHSNSKD
+205 VHST
-212 KNGNQNERGLQISNW
+212 NGGERGLQISNY
-227 NSEKRERVSGTSAIV
+227 NSGSRVSGTSAIV

-309 SPSDTLVTGKK
+309 SPSDTLVAGKK

-335 AYASSGVSIVEADA
+335 AYASSGVSIVEADSE
-349 KPLEVSYTGNAYVGQ
+349 PLEVSYTGNAYVGD
-364 KVTLE
+364 KVTLV

-384 IEEGIDLASLENGV
+384 IEEGSNLASLENGV
-398 LTITGEGTI
+398 LTITGEGAI

-424 TINATALALSKLSEL
+424 TINATALTLSKLSEL
-439 KSMTSGKVK
+439 KSMTTGKVK

-459 PRIDYGLYDKV
+459 PRSDSGLYDKV

-481 YKVKPEQ
+481 YKVQPEQ

-503 ISHFPN
+503 IQHYKQAD
-509 GSVTT
+509 VTT
-514 YETRNNVITKLTEA
+514 YETKNNVITKLTEA
-528 DPSIVK
+528 DSSIVK

-540 TSSSATF
+540 TSSSAAF
-547 TFGQDNI
+547 AFGQANI
-554 SKAYKINQGVVI
+554 SKAYKINQGVVT
-566 SNTEDS
+566 SNTKDS
-572 SGNMT
+572 KGNMT
-577 VKFTLGSNEYDLFMD
+577 VKFTLGSNEYELFMD
-592 SRDYEITKDPFT
+592 SRDYDITKDPFT
-604 KLTVGTV
+604 KLTVGAV
-611 FNANVFAAAS
+611 FNADVFAAAS

-631 ISQQEVLTM
+631 TGEQEVLTLEK
-640 DKEKAEINIHGND
+640 KEGEINIHGND
-653 KTLQLNATYTGGSN
+653 KTLQLNATYTGTNAGAI
-667 TDPIVWSSSA
+667 TWSSSV

-701 KKSETLSV
+701 KKSETLYA

-721 KVKVSFNSDIADL
+721 KVKVSFNSGIANL
-734 LTIDDSAK
+734 LTIDDSTK
-742 TATLTTQGITFLI
+742 TATFTTQGITFLI
-755 KQEGSPTPLSQM
+755 KQGGSNTPLSQM
-767 KDYLSSSNSL
+767 KNYLSKNSL
-777 RFYQGYSME
+777 RFYKDYSME

-798 PDSYAKKAFTAKN
+798 PDSYAKKAFTAEN
-811 ISSTDFTVTDIDTV
+811 ISSKDFTVTDTDTV

-832 SKISMKAVK
+832 SKISMTAVN
-841 QVQIFSLEFTLG
+841 QVQIYSLEFTLG
-853 E
+853 D

>member
-95 ATVSGNKITFTGNGT
+95 ATVSGNKITFTGNGSI
-110 VKITATYKGETIEKT
+110 KITATYKGETIEKT

-141 AASSDL
+141 AASSDM

-160 LGKSAYISDTTG
+160 LGKSAYISDSTG
-172 GAYIYNWSFNS
+172 GAYIYNWSFNN

-205 VHSNSKD
+205 VHST
-212 KNGNQNERGLQISNW
+212 NGGERGLQISNW
-227 NSEKRERVSGTSAIV
+227 NSEKKERVSGTSAIV

-277 YVSGNPKEKGVNV
+277 YVSGKPSIGTRVNV

-297 DIVLRTDKYDPA
+297 DIVLKTDSYDPA
-309 SPSDTLVTGKK
+309 VPSDTLVTGKK

-335 AYASSGVSIVEADA
+335 AYASSGVSIVDADA
-349 KPLEVSYTGNAYVGQ
+349 KPLEVSYTGDAYVG
-364 KVTLE
+364 KEVTLV
-369 TTASGVKVTEGVTYT
+369 TTANGVKVTEGVTYT
-384 IEEGIDLASLENGV
+384 IEEGSDLASLENDV

-424 TINATALALSKLSEL
+424 TINATALTLSKLSEL
-439 KSMTSGKVK
+439 KSMTTGKVK

-459 PRIDYGLYDKV
+459 PRSDSGLYDKV
-470 FIADGEDYFIL
+470 FVADGEDYFIL
-481 YKVKPEQ
+481 YKVLPEQ

-503 ISHFPN
+503 IQHYKQAD
-509 GSVTT
+509 VTT
-514 YETRNNVITKLTEA
+514 YETAHNVITKLTEA
-528 DPSIVK
+528 DSSIVK

-540 TSSSATF
+540 TSSSASF
-547 TFGQDNI
+547 AFGQANI
-554 SKAYKINQGVVI
+554 SKAYKINQGVVV

-572 SGNMT
+572 KGNMT
-577 VKFTLGSNEYDLFMD
+577 VKFALGSNEYELFMD
-592 SRDYEITKDPFT
+592 NRDYDITKDPFT
-604 KLTVGTV
+604 KLKAGAV
-611 FNANVFAAAS
+611 FNADVFAAAT

-631 ISQQEVLTM
+631 TGDQEVLTL
-640 DKEKAEINIHGND
+640 DKKEGEINIRGND
-653 KTLQLNATYTGGSN
+653 KTLQLNATYTGSN
-667 TDPIVWSSSA
+667 TAAIVWSSSA

-690 GVAVGETIITA
+690 GVAVGETTITA
-701 KKSETLSV
+701 KKSETLYV
-709 QAKITVV
+709 EAKITVV
-716 DENIT
+716 DENLT
-721 KVKVSFNSDIADL
+721 KVTVSFNSKIADL

-755 KQEGSPTPLSQM
+755 KQEGSNTSLSQM
-767 KDYLSSSNSL
+767 KDYLSGNSL
-777 RFYQGYSME
+777 RFYKGYSME

-798 PDSYAKKAFTAKN
+798 PDSHAKKAFTADN
-811 ISSTDFTVTDIDTV
+811 ISSDDFTVTDIDTV

-832 SKISMKAVK
+832 SKISMKAEN

>member
-95 ATVSGNKITFTGNGT
+95 ATVSGNKITFTGNGS

-141 AASSDL
+141 AATSDA

-160 LGKSAYISDTTG
+160 LGKSAYISDSTG

-205 VHSNSKD
+205 VHSN
-212 KNGNQNERGLQISNW
+212 NGGERGLQISNW
-227 NSEKRERVSGTSAIV
+227 NSEKKERVSGTSAIV

-309 SPSDTLVTGKK
+309 SPSDTLVAGKK

-335 AYASSGVSIVEADA
+335 AYASSGVSIVEADS
-349 KPLEVSYTGNAYVGQ
+349 KPLEVSYTGDAYVGEF
-364 KVTLE
+364 VNLV

-384 IEEGIDLASLENGV
+384 IEEGSNLASLANGV

-424 TINATALALSKLSEL
+424 TINATVLTLSKLSEL
-439 KSMTSGKVK
+439 KSMTEGKKVK
-448 SRGYVMGYTGT
+448 SRGYVMGHTGT
-459 PRIDYGLYDKV
+459 PRSDSGLYDKV
-470 FIADGEDYFIL
+470 FVADGEDYFIL
-481 YKVKPEQ
+481 YKVLPEQ
-488 LTGINVGDLIEFTGD
+488 LTGINVGDLIEFTGYIKNYKQSD
-503 ISHFPN
+503 
-509 GSVTT
+509 VTT
-514 YETRNNVITKLTEA
+514 YETVTNVITKLTEA
-528 DPSIVK
+528 DSSIVK

-540 TSSSATF
+540 TSSSAAF
-547 TFGQDNI
+547 AFGQANI
-554 SKAYKINQGVVI
+554 SKAFKINQGVVV

-572 SGNMT
+572 KGNMT

-592 SRDYEITKDPFT
+592 SRDYDITNDPFT
-604 KLTVGTV
+604 NLKVGAI
-611 FNANVFAAAS
+611 FNADVFAAAT

-631 ISQQEVLTM
+631 AGEQEVLTI
-640 DKEKAEINIHGND
+640 DKKEGTINIHTND
-653 KTLQLNATYTGGSN
+653 KTLQLNATYTGTNAGA
-667 TDPIVWSSSA
+667 IVWSSSV

-690 GVAVGETIITA
+690 GVAVGETTITA
-701 KKSETLSV
+701 KKSEALYV
-709 QAKITVV
+709 EAKITVV
-716 DENIT
+716 DKNVTTVTIKST
-721 KVKVSFNSDIADL
+721 DFGLSGKQTSSVDKTINDL
-734 LTIDDSAK
+734 NFKISGSNTS
-742 TATLTTQGITFLI
+742 GICDFREDHI
-755 KQEGSPTPLSQM
+755 RIFKGNKIEI
-767 KDYLSSSNSL
+767 SSNLGLINKVIFTCTASGTANYGPGNFKGTNYTAGEEETGTWELSAGASSL
-777 RFYQGYSME
+777 SLTAEANQVRITQME
-786 ISVASGTIKAIK
+786 ISYIPAA
-798 PDSYAKKAFTAKN
+798 
-811 ISSTDFTVTDIDTV
+811 
-825 SMKNTTS
+825 
-832 SKISMKAVK
+832 
-841 QVQIFSLEFTLG
+841 E
-853 E
+853 

>member
-29 NNPSQ
+29 SSQ
-34 PSNNP
+34 PSSNP

-95 ATVSGNKITFTGNGT
+95 ATVSGNKITFTGNGSI
-110 VKITATYKGETIEKT
+110 KITATYKGETIEKT
-125 VEVAEGEHIYT
+125 VEIAEGEHIYT

-141 AASSDL
+141 AASSDASH
-147 NNLIKMR
+147 LIKMR

-160 LGKSAYISDTTG
+160 LGTSAYISDTTG
-172 GAYIYNWSFNS
+172 GAYIYNWSYNN
-183 ADTAITNKSFT
+183 ADTAITNKAFT

-205 VHSNSKD
+205 VHST
-212 KNGNQNERGLQISNW
+212 NGGERGLQISNY
-227 NSEKRERVSGTSAIV
+227 NSGSRVSGTSAIV

-309 SPSDTLVTGKK
+309 SPSDTLVAGKK

-335 AYASSGVSIVEADA
+335 AYASSGVSIVEADSE
-349 KPLEVSYTGNAYVGQ
+349 PLEVSYTGNAYVGD
-364 KVTLE
+364 KVTLV

-384 IEEGIDLASLENGV
+384 IEEGSNLASLENGV
-398 LTITGEGTI
+398 LTITGEGAI

-424 TINATALALSKLSEL
+424 TINATALTLSKLSEL
-439 KSMTSGKVK
+439 KSMTTGKVK

-459 PRIDYGLYDKV
+459 PRSDSGLYDKV

-481 YKVKPEQ
+481 YKVQPEQ

-503 ISHFPN
+503 IQHYKQAD
-509 GSVTT
+509 VTT
-514 YETRNNVITKLTEA
+514 YETKNNVITKLTEA
-528 DPSIVK
+528 DSSIVK

-540 TSSSATF
+540 TSSSAAF
-547 TFGQDNI
+547 AFGQANI
-554 SKAYKINQGVVI
+554 SKAYKINQGVVTT
-566 SNTEDS
+566 NTKDS
-572 SGNMT
+572 KGNMT

-592 SRDYEITKDPFT
+592 SRDYDITKDPFT
-604 KLTVGTV
+604 ILKAGAV
-611 FNANVFAAAS
+611 FNADVFAAAS
-621 NFFCPSNIEI
+621 NFFCPSNIQITGE
-631 ISQQEVLTM
+631 QEVLTL
-640 DKEKAEINIHGND
+640 DKKEGEINIHGND
-653 KTLQLNATYTGGSN
+653 KTLQLNATYTGTNAGAI
-667 TDPIVWSSSA
+667 TWSSSV

-701 KKSETLSV
+701 KKSETLYA

-721 KVKVSFNSDIADL
+721 KVKVSFNSGIANL
-734 LTIDDSAK
+734 LTIDDSTK
-742 TATLTTQGITFLI
+742 TATFTTQGITFLI
-755 KQEGSPTPLSQM
+755 KQGGSNTPLSQM
-767 KDYLSSSNSL
+767 KNYLSRNSL
-777 RFYQGYSME
+777 RFYKDYSME

-798 PDSYAKKAFTAKN
+798 PDSYAKNAFTAEN
-811 ISSTDFTVTDIDTV
+811 ISSKDFTVTDTDTV

-832 SKISMKAVK
+832 SKISMTAVN
-841 QVQIFSLEFTLG
+841 QVKIYSLEFTLG
-853 E
+853 D

>member
-141 AASSDL
+141 AANS
-147 NNLIKMR
+147 NANKLIKMR

-160 LGKSAYISDTTG
+160 LGTSAYISDSTG
-172 GAYIYNWSFNS
+172 GAYIYNWSFNN

-212 KNGNQNERGLQISNW
+212 KNGNQNERGLQISNY
-227 NSEKRERVSGTSAIV
+227 NSGSRVSGTSAIV

-277 YVSGNPKEKGVNV
+277 YVSGKPSKGTRVNV

-297 DIVLRTDKYDPA
+297 DIVLRTDKFDPA
-309 SPSDTLVTGKK
+309 APSDTLVAGKK

-335 AYASSGVSIVEADA
+335 AYASSGVSIVDADS
-349 KPLEVSYTGNAYVGQ
+349 KPLEVSYTGDAYVGEF
-364 KVTLE
+364 VNLV

-384 IEEGIDLASLENGV
+384 IEEGSNLASLANGV

-424 TINATALALSKLSEL
+424 TINATVLTLSKLSEL
-439 KSMTSGKVK
+439 KSMTEGKRVK
-448 SRGYVMGYTGT
+448 SRGYVMGHTGT
-459 PRIDYGLYDKV
+459 PRSDSGLYDKV
-470 FIADGEDYFIL
+470 FVADGEDYFIL
-481 YKVKPEQ
+481 YKVLPEQ
-488 LTGINVGDLIEFTGD
+488 LTGINVGDLIEFTGYIKNYKQSD
-503 ISHFPN
+503 
-509 GSVTT
+509 VTT
-514 YETRNNVITKLTEA
+514 YETVTNVITKLTET
-528 DPSIVK
+528 DSSIVK

-540 TSSSATF
+540 TSSSAAF
-547 TFGQDNI
+547 TFGQASI

-566 SNTEDS
+566 SNTKDS
-572 SGNMT
+572 KGNMT
-577 VKFTLGSNEYDLFMD
+577 VKFTLGLNEYELFMD
-592 SRDYEITKDPFT
+592 SRDYDITKDPFT
-604 KLTVGTV
+604 ELKVGAV
-611 FNANVFAAAS
+611 FNADVFAAAT

-631 ISQQEVLTM
+631 AGEQEVLTI
-640 DKEKAEINIHGND
+640 DKKEGTINIHTND
-653 KTLQLNATYTGGSN
+653 KTLQLNATYTRTNAGA
-667 TDPIVWSSSA
+667 IVWSSSV

-690 GVAVGETIITA
+690 GVAVGETTITA
-701 KKSETLSV
+701 KKSEALYV
-709 QAKITVV
+709 EAKITVV
-716 DENIT
+716 DKNVTTVTIKST
-721 KVKVSFNSDIADL
+721 DFGLSGKQTSSVDKTINDL
-734 LTIDDSAK
+734 NFKISGSNTS
-742 TATLTTQGITFLI
+742 GICDFREDHI
-755 KQEGSPTPLSQM
+755 RIFKGNKIEI
-767 KDYLSSSNSL
+767 SSNLGLINKVIFTCTASGTAKYGPANFKGTNYTAGEEETGTWELSAGASSL
-777 RFYQGYSME
+777 SLTAEANQVRITQME
-786 ISVASGTIKAIK
+786 ISYIPAA
-798 PDSYAKKAFTAKN
+798 
-811 ISSTDFTVTDIDTV
+811 
-825 SMKNTTS
+825 
-832 SKISMKAVK
+832 
-841 QVQIFSLEFTLG
+841 E
-853 E
+853 

>member
-95 ATVSGNKITFTGNGT
+95 ATVSGNKITFTGNGS

-141 AASSDL
+141 AAKSDA
-147 NNLIKMR
+147 NHLIKMR

-160 LGKSAYISDTTG
+160 LGTSAYISDTTG
-172 GAYIYNWSFNS
+172 GAYIYNWSYNN

-205 VHSNSKD
+205 VHSTK
-212 KNGNQNERGLQISNW
+212 GGERGLQISNY
-227 NSEKRERVSGTSAIV
+227 NSGSRVNGTSAIV

-256 EAGYKALTYDK
+256 EAGFKALTSDK

-277 YVSGNPKEKGVNV
+277 YVSGKPSKGSDVNV
-290 KFKLGNT
+290 LFKLGST
-297 DIVLRTDKYDPA
+297 SITLRTDRFDPA
-309 SPSDTLVTGKK
+309 APSDTLVAGKK
-320 YKITAPLSWFNGAQF
+320 YKITAPLSWYKVAQF
-335 AYASSGVSIVEADA
+335 AYASSGVSIVEADS
-349 KPLEVSYTGNAYVGQ
+349 KPLEVSYTGDAYVGEF
-364 KVTLE
+364 VNLV

-384 IEEGIDLASLENGV
+384 IEEGSNLASLANGV
-398 LTITGEGTI
+398 LTITGKGTI

-424 TINATALALSKLSEL
+424 TINATVLALSKLSEL
-439 KSMTSGKVK
+439 KSMDKGKKVK
-448 SRGYVMGYTGT
+448 SRGYVMGYTET
-459 PRIDYGLYDKV
+459 PRSKSGLFFYDKV
-470 FIADGEDYFIL
+470 FIADGEDYYIL
-481 YKVKPEQ
+481 YTVLPEQ
-488 LTGINVGDLIEFTGD
+488 LTGINVGDLIEFTGYIQNYEQPD
-503 ISHFPN
+503 
-509 GSVTT
+509 VTT
-514 YETRNNVITKLTEA
+514 YETTSNVITKLTEA
-528 DPSIVK
+528 DSSIVK
-534 PTATEL
+534 PIVPEL
-540 TSSSATF
+540 TSSSAAF
-547 TFGQDNI
+547 TFGQANI
-554 SKAYKINQGVVI
+554 SKAYKINHGVVI
-566 SNTEDS
+566 SNTKDS
-572 SGNMT
+572 KGNMI
-577 VKFTLGSNEYDLFMD
+577 VKFTLGSIEYELFIN
-592 SRDYEITKDPFT
+592 SSDYDITKDPYT
-604 KLTVGTV
+604 KLKAGAV
-611 FNANVFAAAS
+611 FNADVFAAAT

-631 ISQQEVLTM
+631 TGEQEVLTL
-640 DKEKAEINIHGND
+640 DKKEGEINIHGND
-653 KTLQLNATYTGGSN
+653 KTLQLNATYAGGTN

-701 KKSETLSV
+701 KKSETLYAR
-709 QAKITVV
+709 AKITVV
-716 DENIT
+716 DKNVTTVTIKSADFDLSGVQKSSVDKT
-721 KVKVSFNSDIADL
+721 IKGLNFKISGPNTHGICNFN
-734 LTIDDSAK
+734 AK
-742 TATLTTQGITFLI
+742 GYVGIYKGNKI
-755 KQEGSPTPLSQM
+755 EI
-767 KDYLSSSNSL
+767 SSNVGLINKVIFTCKTTNGEKYYGPKNFKGTNYTAGEEETGTWELAAGASSL
-777 RFYQGYSME
+777 TLAASEGQVQITQME
-786 ISVASGTIKAIK
+786 ISYIPSA
-798 PDSYAKKAFTAKN
+798 
-811 ISSTDFTVTDIDTV
+811 
-825 SMKNTTS
+825 
-832 SKISMKAVK
+832 
-841 QVQIFSLEFTLG
+841 E
-853 E
+853 

>member
-29 NNPSQ
+29 SSQ
-34 PSNNP
+34 PSSNP

-95 ATVSGNKITFTGNGT
+95 ATVSGNKITFTGNGS

-141 AASSDL
+141 AATSDM

-160 LGKSAYISDTTG
+160 LGKSAYISDSTG
-172 GAYIYNWSFNS
+172 GAYIYNWSFNN
-183 ADTAITNKSFT
+183 ADTAITNKAFT

-205 VHSNSKD
+205 VHST
-212 KNGNQNERGLQISNW
+212 NGGERGLQISNW
-227 NSEKRERVSGTSAIV
+227 NSEKKERVSGTSAIV

-256 EAGYKALTYDK
+256 EAGFKALTSDK

-277 YVSGNPKEKGVNV
+277 YVSGKPSKGTGVNV

-309 SPSDTLVTGKK
+309 SPSDTLVAGKT

-335 AYASSGVSIVEADA
+335 AYASSGVSIVEADS
-349 KPLEVSYTGNAYVGQ
+349 KPLEVSYTGNAYVGEI
-364 KVTLE
+364 VNLE

-384 IEEGIDLASLENGV
+384 IEEGSNLASLANGV

-424 TINATALALSKLSEL
+424 TINATALTLSKLSEL

-459 PRIDYGLYDKV
+459 PRSDTGLYDKV

-481 YKVKPEQ
+481 YKVLPEQ
-488 LTGINVGDLIEFTGD
+488 LTEINVGDLIEFTGYIKNYKQSD
-503 ISHFPN
+503 
-509 GSVTT
+509 VTT
-514 YETRNNVITKLTEA
+514 YETVTNVITKLNEA
-528 DPSIVK
+528 DSSIVK
-534 PTATEL
+534 PTVTEL
-540 TSSSATF
+540 TSTSAAF
-547 TFGQDNI
+547 AFGQANI
-554 SKAYKINQGVVI
+554 SKAYKINQGVVV

-572 SGNMT
+572 KGNMT

-592 SRDYEITKDPFT
+592 SRDYDITKDPFT
-604 KLTVGTV
+604 KLTAGAV
-611 FNANVFAAAS
+611 FNANVFAAAT

-631 ISQQEVLTM
+631 TGKQEVLIM
-640 DKEKAEINIHGND
+640 DKKEGTINIHGND
-653 KTLQLNATYTGGSN
+653 KTLQLNATYAGGTN

-677 ESVAT
+677 EGVAT

-701 KKSETLSV
+701 KKSETLYA

-716 DENIT
+716 DKNVTTVTISYSDLTETAAGAVNQEVKGIKIEISTGIVSTDNFRVYKGQTLKLTSNIGLMT
-721 KVKVSFNSDIADL
+721 KVVFTCTANGE
-734 LTIDDSAK
+734 AK
-742 TATLTTQGITFLI
+742 YGPGNFEGTNYTAGKEKTGTWELAAGASSLTLTASKQQVRITQ
-755 KQEGSPTPLSQM
+755 
-767 KDYLSSSNSL
+767 
-777 RFYQGYSME
+777 ME
-786 ISVASGTIKAIK
+786 ISYIPSA
-798 PDSYAKKAFTAKN
+798 
-811 ISSTDFTVTDIDTV
+811 
-825 SMKNTTS
+825 
-832 SKISMKAVK
+832 
-841 QVQIFSLEFTLG
+841 E
-853 E
+853 

>member
-29 NNPSQ
+29 NNPSQQ

-141 AASSDL
+141 AATSDA

-160 LGKSAYISDTTG
+160 LGTSAYISDSTG
-172 GAYIYNWSFNS
+172 GAYIYNWSFNN

-212 KNGNQNERGLQISNW
+212 KNGNQNERGLQISNY
-227 NSEKRERVSGTSAIV
+227 NSGSRVSGTSAIV

-277 YVSGNPKEKGVNV
+277 YVSGKPSKGTGVNV

-297 DIVLRTDKYDPA
+297 DIVLRTDKFDPA
-309 SPSDTLVTGKK
+309 APSDTLVAGKK

-335 AYASSGVSIVEADA
+335 AYASSGVSIVDADA
-349 KPLEVSYTGNAYVGQ
+349 KPLEVSYTGDAYVG
-364 KVTLE
+364 KEVTLV
-369 TTASGVKVTEGVTYT
+369 TTANGVKVTEGVTYT
-384 IEEGIDLASLENGV
+384 IEEGSDLASLENDV

-448 SRGYVMGYTGT
+448 SRGYVMGHTGT
-459 PRIDYGLYDKV
+459 PRSDYGLYDKV
-470 FIADGEDYFIL
+470 FVADGEDYFIL
-481 YKVKPEQ
+481 YKVQPEQ
-488 LTGINVGDLIEFTGD
+488 LTGIKVGDLIEFTGD
-503 ISHFPN
+503 ISHYAN

-514 YETRNNVITKLTEA
+514 YETKNNVITKLTEA
-528 DPSIVK
+528 DSSIVK

-540 TSSSATF
+540 TSTSAAF
-547 TFGQDNI
+547 AFGQANI
-554 SKAYKINQGVVI
+554 SKAYKINQGVVV

-592 SRDYEITKDPFT
+592 SRDYDITKDPFT
-604 KLTVGTV
+604 KLTVGAV
-611 FNANVFAAAS
+611 FNANVFAAAT

-631 ISQQEVLTM
+631 TSQQEVLTL
-640 DKEKAEINIHGND
+640 DKEEGTINIHGND
-653 KTLQLNATYTGGSN
+653 KTLQLNATYGGTN
-667 TDPIVWSSSA
+667 TAPIVWSSSV

-682 VDQNGLVT
+682 VNQNGLVT

-701 KKSETLSV
+701 KKSETLKV

-716 DENIT
+716 DVNIT
-721 KVKVSFNSDIADL
+721 KVTISASDLTEMETAD
-734 LTIDDSAK
+734 AVNQEVK
-742 TATLTTQGITFLI
+742 GIKFEI
-755 KQEGSPTPLSQM
+755 
-767 KDYLSSSNSL
+767 SNGIVNVANI
-777 RFYQGYSME
+777 RVYQGQTLKLTSNIGLMTK
-786 ISVASGTIKAIK
+786 VVFTCTASGDAKYGPGCFTGTNYTAGEEETGTWELAVHVNTTFVIK
-798 PDSYAKKAFTAKN
+798 P
-811 ISSTDFTVTDIDTV
+811 
-825 SMKNTTS
+825 
-832 SKISMKAVK
+832 
-841 QVQIFSLEFTLG
+841 IFDVNFKV
-853 E
+853 

>member
-1 MKKMKKSKSLFAA
+1 MKKSKSLFAA

-29 NNPSQ
+29 NNSSQ

-95 ATVSGNKITFTGNGT
+95 ATVFGNKITFTGNGS

-141 AASSDL
+141 AASSDA

-160 LGKSAYISDTTG
+160 LGTSAYISDSTG
-172 GAYIYNWSFNS
+172 GAYIYNWSFNN
-183 ADTAITNKSFT
+183 ADTAITNKAFT

-205 VHSNSKD
+205 VHST
-212 KNGNQNERGLQISNW
+212 NGGERGLQISNY
-227 NSEKRERVSGTSAIV
+227 NSGSRVSGTSAIV

-248 AMKPIELD
+248 AMEPIELD

-277 YVSGNPKEKGVNV
+277 YLSGKPSKGTGVNV

-297 DIVLRTDKYDPA
+297 DIVLRTDKFDPA
-309 SPSDTLVTGKK
+309 APSDTLVAGKT

-335 AYASSGVSIVEADA
+335 AYASSGVSIVEADS

-364 KVTLE
+364 KVTLV

-384 IEEGIDLASLENGV
+384 IEEGSNLASLENGV

-424 TINATALALSKLSEL
+424 TINATVLTLSKLSEL
-439 KSMTSGKVK
+439 KSMTTGKVK

-459 PRIDYGLYDKV
+459 PRSDSGLYDKV

-481 YKVKPEQ
+481 YKVQPEQ

-503 ISHFPN
+503 ISHYLN
-509 GSVTT
+509 ESVTT
-514 YETRNNVITKLTEA
+514 YETKNNVITKLTET
-528 DPSIVK
+528 DSSIIK

-540 TSSSATF
+540 TSSSAAF
-547 TFGQDNI
+547 AFGQANI
-554 SKAYKINQGVVI
+554 SKAYKINKGVVV

-572 SGNMT
+572 KGNMT

-592 SRDYEITKDPFT
+592 SRDYDITKDPFT
-604 KLTVGTV
+604 KLKAGAT
-611 FNANVFAAAS
+611 FNADVFAAAS
-621 NFFCPSNIEI
+621 NFFCPSNIQITGE
-631 ISQQEVLTM
+631 QEVLTL
-640 DKEKAEINIHGND
+640 DKKEGEINIHGND
-653 KTLQLNATYTGGSN
+653 KTLQLNASYTGSN
-667 TDPIVWSSSA
+667 TAAIVWSSSV

-701 KKSETLSV
+701 KKSETLYA
-709 QAKITVV
+709 QAKIIVV

-721 KVKVSFNSDIADL
+721 KVTVSFNSDIADL
-734 LTIDDSAK
+734 LTIDDSKK
-742 TATLTTQGITFLI
+742 TATFTTQGITFLI
-755 KQEGSPTPLSQM
+755 KQEGSPTPLSNERLF
-767 KDYLSSSNSL
+767 K
-777 RFYQGYSME
+777 
-786 ISVASGTIKAIK
+786 
-798 PDSYAKKAFTAKN
+798 
-811 ISSTDFTVTDIDTV
+811 
-825 SMKNTTS
+825 
-832 SKISMKAVK
+832 
-841 QVQIFSLEFTLG
+841 
-853 E
+853 

>member
-95 ATVSGNKITFTGNGT
+95 ATVSGNKITFTGNGSI
-110 VKITATYKGETIEKT
+110 KITATYKGETIEKT

-141 AASSDL
+141 AATSNA

-160 LGKSAYISDTTG
+160 LGTSAYISDSTG
-172 GAYIYNWSFNS
+172 GAYIYNWSFNN

-205 VHSNSKD
+205 VHSNKKD
-212 KNGNQNERGLQISNW
+212 KNGNQIERGLQISNY
-227 NSEKRERVSGTSAIV
+227 NSGSRVNGTSAIV

-248 AMKPIELD
+248 AMEPIELD
-256 EAGYKALTYDK
+256 EAGFKALTYDK

-277 YVSGNPKEKGVNV
+277 YVSGKPSKGTGVDV

-297 DIVLRTDKYDPA
+297 DITLRTDKFDPA
-309 SPSDTLVTGKK
+309 APSDTLVTGKK

-384 IEEGIDLASLENGV
+384 IEEGSDLASLENGV

-459 PRIDYGLYDKV
+459 PRIDSGLYDKV

-503 ISHFPN
+503 IQH
-509 GSVTT
+509 
-514 YETRNNVITKLTEA
+514 
-528 DPSIVK
+528 
-534 PTATEL
+534 
-540 TSSSATF
+540 
-547 TFGQDNI
+547 
-554 SKAYKINQGVVI
+554 YKRRAMLPH
-566 SNTEDS
+566 T
-572 SGNMT
+572 
-577 VKFTLGSNEYDLFMD
+577 
-592 SRDYEITKDPFT
+592 
-604 KLTVGTV
+604 
-611 FNANVFAAAS
+611 
-621 NFFCPSNIEI
+621 
-631 ISQQEVLTM
+631 
-640 DKEKAEINIHGND
+640 
-653 KTLQLNATYTGGSN
+653 
-667 TDPIVWSSSA
+667 
-677 ESVAT
+677 
-682 VDQNGLVT
+682 
-690 GVAVGETIITA
+690 
-701 KKSETLSV
+701 
-709 QAKITVV
+709 
-716 DENIT
+716 
-721 KVKVSFNSDIADL
+721 
-734 LTIDDSAK
+734 
-742 TATLTTQGITFLI
+742 
-755 KQEGSPTPLSQM
+755 KQEIM
-767 KDYLSSSNSL
+767 SL
-777 RFYQGYSME
+777 QS
-786 ISVASGTIKAIK
+786 
-798 PDSYAKKAFTAKN
+798 
-811 ISSTDFTVTDIDTV
+811 
-825 SMKNTTS
+825 
-832 SKISMKAVK
+832 
-841 QVQIFSLEFTLG
+841 
-853 E
+853 

>member
-95 ATVSGNKITFTGNGT
+95 ATVSGNKITFTGNGSI
-110 VKITATYKGETIEKT
+110 KITATYKGETIEKT

-141 AASSDL
+141 AATSNA

-160 LGKSAYISDTTG
+160 LGTSAYISDSTG
-172 GAYIYNWSFNS
+172 GAYIYNWSFNN

-205 VHSNSKD
+205 VHSNKKD
-212 KNGNQNERGLQISNW
+212 KNGNQIERGLQISNY
-227 NSEKRERVSGTSAIV
+227 NSGSRVSGTSAIV

-277 YVSGNPKEKGVNV
+277 YVSGKPSKGTGVDV
-290 KFKLGNT
+290 KFKLGKS
-297 DIVLRTDKYDPA
+297 DIVLRTDKFDPA
-309 SPSDTLVTGKK
+309 APSDTLVTGKK

-384 IEEGIDLASLENGV
+384 IEEGSDLASLENGV

-459 PRIDYGLYDKV
+459 PRIDSGLYDKV

-503 ISHFPN
+503 IQHYKQ
-509 GSVTT
+509 GDVTT
-514 YETRNNVITKLTEA
+514 YETKNNVITKLTEA
-528 DPSIVK
+528 DSSIVK

-547 TFGQDNI
+547 TFGQANI
-554 SKAYKINQGVVI
+554 SKAFKINQGVVV

-577 VKFTLGSNEYDLFMD
+577 VKFTLGSNEYELFMD
-592 SRDYEITKDPFT
+592 SRDYDITKDPFT
-604 KLTVGTV
+604 NLKVGAV
-611 FNANVFAAAS
+611 FNADVFAAAT

-631 ISQQEVLTM
+631 TSQQEVLTL
-640 DKEKAEINIHGND
+640 DKEEGTINIHGNN
-653 KTLQLNATYTGGSN
+653 KTLQLNATYGGTN
-667 TDPIVWSSSA
+667 TAPIVWSSSV

-682 VDQNGLVT
+682 VNQNGLVT

-701 KKSETLSV
+701 KKSETLYA

-716 DENIT
+716 DKNVTTVTIKPTDFGLTDVQKTSVDKTIKGLNFKISGSNTSGICTFKADCFGIYKGNKIEISSTLGLINKVIFTCKANGTAKYGPGNFTGANYTAGTENTGIWELAAGASSLSLTASKAQVRIT
-721 KVKVSFNSDIADL
+721 
-734 LTIDDSAK
+734 
-742 TATLTTQGITFLI
+742 Q
-755 KQEGSPTPLSQM
+755 
-767 KDYLSSSNSL
+767 
-777 RFYQGYSME
+777 ME
-786 ISVASGTIKAIK
+786 ISYIS
-798 PDSYAKKAFTAKN
+798 TA
-811 ISSTDFTVTDIDTV
+811 
-825 SMKNTTS
+825 
-832 SKISMKAVK
+832 
-841 QVQIFSLEFTLG
+841 E
-853 E
+853 

>member
-22 LVSCGNE
+22 LVSCGN
-29 NNPSQ
+29 Q
-34 PSNNP
+34 QQ
-39 TTPSNNSQTPSVKNS
+39 PSNNSQTASVKNP

-95 ATVSGNKITFTGNGT
+95 ATVSGNKITFTGNGS

-141 AASSDL
+141 AASSDASH
-147 NNLIKMR
+147 LIKMR

-160 LGKSAYISDTTG
+160 LGTSAYISDTTG
-172 GAYIYNWSFNS
+172 GAYIYNWSYNN

-205 VHSNSKD
+205 VHSTK
-212 KNGNQNERGLQISNW
+212 GGERGLQISNY
-227 NSEKRERVSGTSAIV
+227 NSGSRVNGTSAIV

-256 EAGYKALTYDK
+256 EAGFKALTSDK

-277 YVSGNPKEKGVNV
+277 YVSGKPSKGSDVNV
-290 KFKLGNT
+290 LFKLGST
-297 DIVLRTDKYDPA
+297 SITLRTDRFDPA
-309 SPSDTLVTGKK
+309 APSDTLVAGKK

-335 AYASSGVSIVEADA
+335 AYASSGVSIVEADSE
-349 KPLEVSYTGNAYVGQ
+349 PLEVSYTGDAYVGEF
-364 KVTLE
+364 VNLV

-384 IEEGIDLASLENGV
+384 IEEGSNLASLANGV

-424 TINATALALSKLSEL
+424 TINATVLALSKLSEL
-439 KSMTSGKVK
+439 KSMNKGEKVK
-448 SRGYVMGYTGT
+448 SRGYVMGYTET
-459 PRIDYGLYDKV
+459 PRSDTGLYDKV
-470 FIADGEDYFIL
+470 FIADGENYFIL
-481 YKVKPEQ
+481 YKVLPEQ
-488 LTGINVGDLIEFTGD
+488 LTGINVGDLIEFTGY
-503 ISHFPN
+503 IQHFK
-509 GSVTT
+509 SADVTT
-514 YETRNNVITKLTEA
+514 YETVSNVITKLTEA
-528 DPSIVK
+528 DSSIVK

-540 TSSSATF
+540 TSSSAAF
-547 TFGQDNI
+547 AFGQTNI

-566 SNTEDS
+566 SNTKNS
-572 SGNMT
+572 KGNMT
-577 VKFTLGSNEYDLFMD
+577 VKFTLGLNEYELFMD
-592 SRDYEITKDPFT
+592 SRDYDITKDPFT
-604 KLTVGTV
+604 KLKAGAV
-611 FNANVFAAAS
+611 FNADVFAAAT

-631 ISQQEVLTM
+631 TGQQEVLTL
-640 DKEKAEINIHGND
+640 DKKEGKINIHGND
-653 KTLQLNATYTGGSN
+653 KTLQLNATYAGGSN

-682 VDQNGLVT
+682 VNENGLVT

-716 DENIT
+716 DENIVTISYSDLTEMEKAGAVNQEVKGIKIEISNGIVNDDMFRVYQGKTLKLTSNIGLMT
-721 KVKVSFNSDIADL
+721 KVVFTCTENG
-734 LTIDDSAK
+734 K
-742 TATLTTQGITFLI
+742 TKGGPGNFEGTNYTAGKEKTGTWELAAGASSLTLTASKQQVRITQ
-755 KQEGSPTPLSQM
+755 
-767 KDYLSSSNSL
+767 
-777 RFYQGYSME
+777 ME
-786 ISVASGTIKAIK
+786 ISYIPSA
-798 PDSYAKKAFTAKN
+798 
-811 ISSTDFTVTDIDTV
+811 
-825 SMKNTTS
+825 
-832 SKISMKAVK
+832 
-841 QVQIFSLEFTLG
+841 E
-853 E
+853 

>member
-125 VEVAEGEHIYT
+125 VEVTEGEHIYT

-141 AASSDL
+141 AASS
-147 NNLIKMR
+147 NANKLIKMR

-160 LGKSAYISDTTG
+160 LGTSAYISDSTG
-172 GAYIYNWSFNS
+172 GAYIYNWSFNN

-205 VHSNSKD
+205 VHSNKKD
-212 KNGNQNERGLQISNW
+212 KNGNQIERGLQISNY
-227 NSEKRERVSGTSAIV
+227 NSGSRVNGTSAIV

-248 AMKPIELD
+248 AMEPIELD
-256 EAGYKALTYDK
+256 EAGFKALTYDK

-277 YVSGNPKEKGVNV
+277 YVSGKPSKGTGVDV

-297 DIVLRTDKYDPA
+297 DITLRTDKFDPA
-309 SPSDTLVTGKK
+309 APSDTLVTGKK

-349 KPLEVSYTGNAYVGQ
+349 KPLEVSYTENAYVG
-364 KVTLE
+364 KEVTLV
-369 TTASGVKVTEGVTYT
+369 TTANGVKVTEGVTYT
-384 IEEGIDLASLENGV
+384 IEEGSDLASLENDV

-448 SRGYVMGYTGT
+448 SRGYVMGHTGT
-459 PRIDYGLYDKV
+459 PRSDYGLYDKV
-470 FIADGEDYFIL
+470 FVADGEDYFIL
-481 YKVKPEQ
+481 YKVQPEQ

-503 ISHFPN
+503 IQHYKQ
-509 GSVTT
+509 GDVTT
-514 YETRNNVITKLTEA
+514 YETKNNVITKLTEA
-528 DPSIVK
+528 DSSIVK

-540 TSSSATF
+540 TSSSAAF
-547 TFGQDNI
+547 TFGQANI
-554 SKAYKINQGVVI
+554 SKAFKINSGVVV

-577 VKFTLGSNEYDLFMD
+577 VKFTLGSNEYELFMD
-592 SRDYEITKDPFT
+592 SRDYDITKDPFT
-604 KLTVGTV
+604 KLTVGAV

-631 ISQQEVLTM
+631 TSQQEVLTL
-640 DKEKAEINIHGND
+640 DKEEGTINIHGND
-653 KTLQLNATYTGGSN
+653 KTLQLNATYGGTN
-667 TDPIVWSSSA
+667 TAPIVWSSSV

-682 VDQNGLVT
+682 VNQNGLVT

-701 KKSETLSV
+701 KKSETLYV

-721 KVKVSFNSDIADL
+721 KVTISASDLTEMETAGAVNQEVKGIKFEISNGIVNVANIRVYQGQTLKLTSNIGLMTKVVFTCTASGD
-734 LTIDDSAK
+734 AK
-742 TATLTTQGITFLI
+742 YGPGCFTGTNYTAGEEETGTWELAAGASSLTLTASKKQVRITQ
-755 KQEGSPTPLSQM
+755 
-767 KDYLSSSNSL
+767 
-777 RFYQGYSME
+777 ME
-786 ISVASGTIKAIK
+786 ISYIPSA
-798 PDSYAKKAFTAKN
+798 
-811 ISSTDFTVTDIDTV
+811 
-825 SMKNTTS
+825 
-832 SKISMKAVK
+832 
-841 QVQIFSLEFTLG
+841 E
-853 E
+853 

>member
-95 ATVSGNKITFTGNGT
+95 ATVSGNKITFTGNGSI
-110 VKITATYKGETIEKT
+110 KITATYKGETIEKT

-141 AASSDL
+141 AATSNA

-160 LGKSAYISDTTG
+160 LGTSAYISDSTG
-172 GAYIYNWSFNS
+172 GAYIYNWSFNN

-205 VHSNSKD
+205 VHSNKKD
-212 KNGNQNERGLQISNW
+212 KNGNQIERGLQISNY
-227 NSEKRERVSGTSAIV
+227 NSGSRVNGTSAIV

-248 AMKPIELD
+248 AMEPIELD
-256 EAGYKALTYDK
+256 EAGFKALTYDK

-277 YVSGNPKEKGVNV
+277 YVSGKPSKGTGVDV

-297 DIVLRTDKYDPA
+297 DITLRTDKFDPA
-309 SPSDTLVTGKK
+309 APSDTLVTGKK

-384 IEEGIDLASLENGV
+384 IEEGSDLASLENGV

-459 PRIDYGLYDKV
+459 PRIDSGLYDKV

-503 ISHFPN
+503 IQHYKQ
-509 GSVTT
+509 GDVTT

-528 DPSIVK
+528 DPSIIK

-547 TFGQDNI
+547 TFGQANI
-554 SKAYKINQGVVI
+554 SKAYKINQGVVV

-577 VKFTLGSNEYDLFMD
+577 VKFTLGSNEYELFMD
-592 SRDYEITKDPFT
+592 SRDYDITKDPFT
-604 KLTVGTV
+604 KLTAGAV
-611 FNANVFAAAS
+611 FNADVFAAAS

-631 ISQQEVLTM
+631 TSQQEVLTL
-640 DKEKAEINIHGND
+640 DKEEGTINIHGNN
-653 KTLQLNATYTGGSN
+653 KTLQLNATYGGTN
-667 TDPIVWSSSA
+667 TAPIVWSSSV

-682 VDQNGLVT
+682 VNQNGLVT

-716 DENIT
+716 DVNIT
-721 KVKVSFNSDIADL
+721 KVTISASDLTEMETAGAVNQEVKGIKFEISNGIVNVANIRVYQGQTLKLTSNIGLMTKVVFTCTASGD
-734 LTIDDSAK
+734 AK
-742 TATLTTQGITFLI
+742 NGPGCFTGTNYTAGEEQTGTWELAAGASSLTLTAFKKQVRITQ
-755 KQEGSPTPLSQM
+755 
-767 KDYLSSSNSL
+767 
-777 RFYQGYSME
+777 ME
-786 ISVASGTIKAIK
+786 ISYIPSA
-798 PDSYAKKAFTAKN
+798 
-811 ISSTDFTVTDIDTV
+811 
-825 SMKNTTS
+825 
-832 SKISMKAVK
+832 
-841 QVQIFSLEFTLG
+841 E
-853 E
+853 

>member
-29 NNPSQ
+29 SSQ
-34 PSNNP
+34 PSSNP

-95 ATVSGNKITFTGNGT
+95 ATVSGNKITFTGNGSI
-110 VKITATYKGETIEKT
+110 KITATYKGETIEKT

-141 AASSDL
+141 AASSDASH
-147 NNLIKMR
+147 LIKMR

-160 LGKSAYISDTTG
+160 LGTSAYISDTTG
-172 GAYIYNWSFNS
+172 GAYIYNWSYNN
-183 ADTAITNKSFT
+183 ADTAITNKAFT

-205 VHSNSKD
+205 VHST
-212 KNGNQNERGLQISNW
+212 NGGERGLQISNY
-227 NSEKRERVSGTSAIV
+227 NSGSRVSGTSAIV

-309 SPSDTLVTGKK
+309 SPSDTLVAGKK

-335 AYASSGVSIVEADA
+335 AYASSGVSIVEADSE
-349 KPLEVSYTGNAYVGQ
+349 PLEVSYTGNAYVGD
-364 KVTLE
+364 KVTLV

-384 IEEGIDLASLENGV
+384 IEEGSNLASLENGV
-398 LTITGEGTI
+398 LTITGEGAI

-424 TINATALALSKLSEL
+424 TINATALTLSKLSEL
-439 KSMTSGKVK
+439 KSMTTGKVK

-459 PRIDYGLYDKV
+459 PRSDSGLYDKV

-481 YKVKPEQ
+481 YKVQPEQ

-503 ISHFPN
+503 IQHYKQAD
-509 GSVTT
+509 VTT
-514 YETRNNVITKLTEA
+514 YETKNNVITKLTEA
-528 DPSIVK
+528 DSSIVK

-540 TSSSATF
+540 TSSSAAF
-547 TFGQDNI
+547 AFGQANI
-554 SKAYKINQGVVI
+554 SKAYKINQGVVT
-566 SNTEDS
+566 SNTKDS
-572 SGNMT
+572 KGNMT
-577 VKFTLGSNEYDLFMD
+577 VKFTLGSNEYELFMD
-592 SRDYEITKDPFT
+592 SRDYDITKDPFT
-604 KLTVGTV
+604 ELTVGAV
-611 FNANVFAAAS
+611 FNADVFAAAS

-631 ISQQEVLTM
+631 TGEQEVLTL
-640 DKEKAEINIHGND
+640 DKKEGTINIHDNN
-653 KTLQLNATYTGGSN
+653 KTLQLNATYTGTNASA
-667 TDPIVWSSSA
+667 IVWSSSA

-701 KKSETLSV
+701 KKSETLKV

-716 DENIT
+716 DKNVTTVTIKSTDFGLSGVQKSIVDKTIKGLNFKISGPNTSGICNFKPNYFGIYKGNKIEISCNLGLINKVIFTCNANGTAKGGPKNFTGTNYTAGEEETGIWELATGASSLSLTASEAQVQIT
-721 KVKVSFNSDIADL
+721 
-734 LTIDDSAK
+734 
-742 TATLTTQGITFLI
+742 Q
-755 KQEGSPTPLSQM
+755 
-767 KDYLSSSNSL
+767 
-777 RFYQGYSME
+777 ME
-786 ISVASGTIKAIK
+786 ISYIPSA
-798 PDSYAKKAFTAKN
+798 
-811 ISSTDFTVTDIDTV
+811 
-825 SMKNTTS
+825 
-832 SKISMKAVK
+832 
-841 QVQIFSLEFTLG
+841 E
-853 E
+853 

>member
-29 NNPSQ
+29 NNTSQ

-95 ATVSGNKITFTGNGT
+95 ATVSGNKITFTGNGSI
-110 VKITATYKGETIEKT
+110 KITATYKGETIEKT

-141 AASSDL
+141 AATSNA

-160 LGKSAYISDTTG
+160 LGTSAYISDSTG
-172 GAYIYNWSFNS
+172 GAYIYNWSFNN

-205 VHSNSKD
+205 VHSNKKD
-212 KNGNQNERGLQISNW
+212 KNGNQIERGLQISNY
-227 NSEKRERVSGTSAIV
+227 NSGNSVNGTSAIV

-248 AMKPIELD
+248 AMEPIELD
-256 EAGYKALTYDK
+256 EAGFKALTYDK

-277 YVSGNPKEKGVNV
+277 YVSGKPSKGTGVDV

-297 DIVLRTDKYDPA
+297 DITLRTGKFDPA
-309 SPSDTLVTGKK
+309 APSDTLVTGKK

-384 IEEGIDLASLENGV
+384 IEEGSDLASLENGV

-459 PRIDYGLYDKV
+459 PRIDSGLYDKV

-503 ISHFPN
+503 IQHYKQ
-509 GSVTT
+509 GDVTT

-528 DPSIVK
+528 DSSIVK

-547 TFGQDNI
+547 TFGQANI
-554 SKAYKINQGVVI
+554 SKAFKINQGVVV

-592 SRDYEITKDPFT
+592 SRDYDITKDPFT
-604 KLTVGTV
+604 KLTAGAV
-611 FNANVFAAAS
+611 FNADVFAAAS

-631 ISQQEVLTM
+631 TSQQEVLTL
-640 DKEKAEINIHGND
+640 DKEEGTINIHGNN
-653 KTLQLNATYTGGSN
+653 KTLQLNATYGGTN
-667 TDPIVWSSSA
+667 TAPIVWSSSV

-682 VDQNGLVT
+682 VNQNGLVT

-716 DENIT
+716 DVNIT
-721 KVKVSFNSDIADL
+721 KVTISASDLTEMETAGAVNQEVKGIKFEISNGIVNVANIRVYQGQTLKLTSNIGLMTKVVFTCTASGD
-734 LTIDDSAK
+734 AK
-742 TATLTTQGITFLI
+742 YGPGCFTGTNYTAGEEQTGTWELAAGASSLTLTASKKQVRITQ
-755 KQEGSPTPLSQM
+755 
-767 KDYLSSSNSL
+767 
-777 RFYQGYSME
+777 ME
-786 ISVASGTIKAIK
+786 ISYIPSA
-798 PDSYAKKAFTAKN
+798 
-811 ISSTDFTVTDIDTV
+811 
-825 SMKNTTS
+825 
-832 SKISMKAVK
+832 
-841 QVQIFSLEFTLG
+841 E
-853 E
+853 

>member
-95 ATVSGNKITFTGNGT
+95 ATVSGNKITFTGNGSI
-110 VKITATYKGETIEKT
+110 KITATYKGETIEKT

-141 AASSDL
+141 AATSNA

-160 LGKSAYISDTTG
+160 LGKSAYISDSTG

-205 VHSNSKD
+205 VHST
-212 KNGNQNERGLQISNW
+212 NGGERGLQISNW
-227 NSEKRERVSGTSAIV
+227 NSEKKERVNGTSAIV

-248 AMKPIELD
+248 AMEPIELD
-256 EAGYKALTYDK
+256 EAGFKALTYDK

-277 YVSGNPKEKGVNV
+277 YVSGKPSKGTGVNV

-297 DIVLRTDKYDPA
+297 DIVLRTDSYDPA
-309 SPSDTLVTGKK
+309 APSDTLVAGKT

-349 KPLEVSYTGNAYVGQ
+349 KPLEVSYTGNAYVGEI
-364 KVTLE
+364 VNLE

-384 IEEGIDLASLENGV
+384 IEEGSNLASLENGV

-424 TINATALALSKLSEL
+424 TINATALTLSKLSAL
-439 KSMTSGKVK
+439 KSMTTGKVK

-459 PRIDYGLYDKV
+459 PRSDSGLYDKV

-481 YKVKPEQ
+481 YKVQPEQ

-503 ISHFPN
+503 IQHYKQ
-509 GSVTT
+509 GDVTT
-514 YETRNNVITKLTEA
+514 YETAHNVITKLTEA
-528 DPSIVK
+528 DSSIVK

-540 TSSSATF
+540 TSSSAAF
-547 TFGQDNI
+547 TFGQANI
-554 SKAYKINQGVVI
+554 SKAYKINQAVVI

-572 SGNMT
+572 KGNMT
-577 VKFTLGSNEYDLFMD
+577 VKFTLGSNEYELFMD
-592 SRDYEITKDPFT
+592 SRDYDITKDPFT
-604 KLTVGTV
+604 KLKAGAA
-611 FNANVFAAAS
+611 FNADVFAAAT

-631 ISQQEVLTM
+631 TGKQEVLTL
-640 DKEKAEINIHGND
+640 DKKEGEINIHGDD
-653 KTLQLNATYTGGSN
+653 KTLQLNATYAGGTN

-701 KKSETLSV
+701 KKSETLKA

-721 KVKVSFNSDIADL
+721 KVTVSFSSDIADL
-734 LTIDDSAK
+734 LTIDNSAK

-755 KQEGSPTPLSQM
+755 KQEDSPTPLSQM
-767 KDYLSSSNSL
+767 KDYLSRNSL
-777 RFYQGYSME
+777 RFYKGYSME

-798 PDSYAKKAFTAKN
+798 PDSYAKKAFTADN
-811 ISSTDFTVTDIDTV
+811 ISSNDFTVTDIDTV

-832 SKISMKAVK
+832 SKISMTAVS
-841 QVQIFSLEFTLG
+841 QVQIYSLEFTLG
-853 E
+853 D

>member
-34 PSNNP
+34 PSSNP

-95 ATVSGNKITFTGNGT
+95 ATVSGNKITFTGNGSI
-110 VKITATYKGETIEKT
+110 KITATYKGETIEKT

-141 AASSDL
+141 AASSDASH
-147 NNLIKMR
+147 LIKMR

-160 LGKSAYISDTTG
+160 LGTSAYISDTTG
-172 GAYIYNWSFNS
+172 GAYIYNWSYNN
-183 ADTAITNKSFT
+183 ADTAITNKAFT

-205 VHSNSKD
+205 VHST
-212 KNGNQNERGLQISNW
+212 NGGERGLQISNY
-227 NSEKRERVSGTSAIV
+227 NSGSRVNGTSAIV

-309 SPSDTLVTGKK
+309 SPSDTLVAGKK

-335 AYASSGVSIVEADA
+335 AYASSGVSIVEADSE
-349 KPLEVSYTGNAYVGQ
+349 PLEVSYTGNAYVGD
-364 KVTLE
+364 KVTLV

-384 IEEGIDLASLENGV
+384 IEEGSNLASLENGV
-398 LTITGEGTI
+398 LTITGEGAI

-424 TINATALALSKLSEL
+424 TINATALTLSKLSEL
-439 KSMTSGKVK
+439 KSMTTGKVK

-459 PRIDYGLYDKV
+459 PRSDSGLYDKV

-481 YKVKPEQ
+481 YKVQPEQ

-503 ISHFPN
+503 IQHYKQAD
-509 GSVTT
+509 VTT
-514 YETRNNVITKLTEA
+514 YETKNNVITKLTEA
-528 DPSIVK
+528 DSSIVK

-540 TSSSATF
+540 TSSSAAF
-547 TFGQDNI
+547 AFGQANI
-554 SKAYKINQGVVI
+554 SKAYKINQGVVT
-566 SNTEDS
+566 SNTKDS
-572 SGNMT
+572 KGNMT
-577 VKFTLGSNEYDLFMD
+577 VKFTLGSNEYELFMD
-592 SRDYEITKDPFT
+592 SRDYDITKDPFT
-604 KLTVGTV
+604 KLTVGAV
-611 FNANVFAAAS
+611 FNADVFAAAS

-631 ISQQEVLTM
+631 TGEQEVLTL
-640 DKEKAEINIHGND
+640 DKKEGEINIHGND
-653 KTLQLNATYTGGSN
+653 KTLQLNATYTGTN
-667 TDPIVWSSSA
+667 ADPIVWSSSA

-690 GVAVGETIITA
+690 GVAVGETTITA

-721 KVKVSFNSDIADL
+721 KVKVSFNSGIANL
-734 LTIDDSAK
+734 LTIDDSTK
-742 TATLTTQGITFLI
+742 TATFTTQGITFLI
-755 KQEGSPTPLSQM
+755 KQGGSNTPLSQM
-767 KDYLSSSNSL
+767 KNYLSRNSL
-777 RFYQGYSME
+777 RFYKDYSME

-798 PDSYAKKAFTAKN
+798 PDSYAKKAFTAEN
-811 ISSTDFTVTDIDTV
+811 ISSKDFTVTDTDTV

-832 SKISMKAVK
+832 SKISMTAVN
-841 QVQIFSLEFTLG
+841 QVQIYSLEFTLG
-853 E
+853 D